1 MTHVSHTFNRWEGK
15 MKLIIAE
22 KKELAEAI
30 VAAIPGDKKYNGNS
44 ITVGDYITCWIYGH
58 ILTHK
63 EPEEI
68 DPSLKKWTLESL
80 PIYFPKWDKKPLPNK
95 IELFNSVKELMHLN
109 QVTEIIHAGDAD
121 SEGQYLVDE
130 LLEYCSNKK
139 PVKRLMVNDNSLGGV
154 QKAFSKIDDN
164 SKYISLGKSAEARAI
179 ADMVVGFSL
188 SRYYS
193 IINNAKLSVGRVQ
206 TPTMA
211 LVVNR
216 DNEIKNHIK
225 EKYYNLHLKINI
237 NNIDIDLKYYTKE
250 KTTDK
255 SIHEEFINKIEN
267 RSSNL
272 VVTKK
277 ESYRATPLPYN
288 LSDLESDAAIL
299 FKYSAK
305 KTMDITQNLR
315 DKYKAITYN
324 RSDCR
329 YLSEEHFKE
338 APELIPVVAQKLN
351 FTATFNFNEKSKCF
365 NDKYVTAHHGIIP
378 TGSGNFDEFSQ
389 EEKNI
394 YKLIAERYFIQFL
407 EKVKV
412 EKTEAR
418 TEIEEVIFKKSST
431 KILELGYTKYFK
443 VLDDEDIENDE
454 EIESKKENDLSK
466 IPAGEYQVEVDQSN
480 FFIEEKETIAK
491 RPYTEATLIKD
502 LNNIAKY
509 VKDPEIREL
518 LKSKDKDKKDV
529 NGSIGTTATIPGI
542 LEGLIEKGFLTR
554 KEEKIVSTELAQE
567 YLKILPESLKTPD
580 STALWWSIQ
589 EKIARGEAKVE
600 DLTLSVLEDVKMIIN
615 SEHKTISSQFSKE
628 KQEKEIIGICPKC
641 GKIIYEGEKNFYC
654 SGYKSGCDFKLWK
667 KIKVFNQKEVT
678 ITKQDAKTLLNKGK
692 ILITGLTNKAG
703 KKYKANFKL
712 EVIDKY
718 VNLSLDSFVN

>member
-1 MTHVSHTFNRWEGK
+1 

-30 VAAIPGDKKYNGNS
+30 VAAIPGEKKYNGSS
-44 ITVGDYITCWIYGH
+44 IIIGDYIACWIYGH

-68 DPSLKKWTLESL
+68 DPSLKKWKLDTL
-80 PIYFPKWDKKPLPNK
+80 PIYFSKWDKKILPYRK
-95 IELFNSVKELMHLN
+95 DLFNTVKDLIHSNEI
-109 QVTEIIHAGDAD
+109 TEIIHAGDAD

-139 PVKRLMVNDNSLGGV
+139 PVKRLMVNDNTLGGV
-154 QKAFSKIDDN
+154 QKAFSKIEDN
-164 SKYISLGKSAEARAI
+164 SKYTALGKSAEARAI
-179 ADMVVGFSL
+179 ADMIVGFSL
-188 SRYYS
+188 SRFYS
-193 IINNAKLSVGRVQ
+193 IINNAKLSIGRVQ

-225 EKYYNLHLKINI
+225 EKYYNLYLKTNI
-237 NNIDIDLKYYTKE
+237 NDIDIDLRYSSKE
-250 KTTDK
+250 RIIDK
-255 SIHEEFINKIEN
+255 SIYEEFINNVGDKI
-267 RSSNL
+267 SNL
-272 VVTKK
+272 LITKK
-277 ESYRATPLPYN
+277 ENYRATPLPYN
-288 LSDLESDAAIL
+288 LSDLESDAATL

-338 APELIPVVAQKLN
+338 APKLIPLVAEKLN
-351 FTATFNFNEKSKCF
+351 FTANFNFNEKSRCF

-378 TGSGNFDEFSQ
+378 TGAGDFEQFSQ

-394 YKLIAERYFIQFL
+394 YKLIAERYLIQFL
-407 EKVKV
+407 EKVKI
-412 EKTEAR
+412 EKTEAKV
-418 TEIEEVIFKKSST
+418 EINEAIFKKSSI
-431 KILELGYTKYFK
+431 KILEPGYTKYFK
-443 VLDDEDIENDE
+443 VLEDDNENDE
-454 EIESKKENDLSK
+454 EIEEKKENNLSK
-466 IPAGEYQVEVDQSN
+466 IPGGEYQIKINDSN
-480 FFIEEKETIAK
+480 FFIEEKETTAK
-491 RPYTEATLIKD
+491 KLYTEATLIKD

-554 KEEKIVSTELAQE
+554 KEEKIISTELAQE

-589 EKIARGEAKVE
+589 EKIARGEAKLE
-600 DLTLSVLEDVKMIIN
+600 DLTLSVLEDVKTIIN
-615 SEHKTISSQFSKE
+615 SEHKTISSEFSTV
-628 KQEKEIIGICPKC
+628 KQEKEVIGVCPKC
-641 GKIIYEGEKNFYC
+641 GEPIYEGEKNFYC
-654 SGYKSGCDFKLWK
+654 NGYKSGCDFKLWK
-667 KIKVFNQKEVT
+667 KIKVFNQKEVI
-678 ITKQDAKTLLNKGK
+678 ITKQDAKTLLNKGT

-712 EVIDKY
+712 EINDKY

>member
-1 MTHVSHTFNRWEGK
+1 

-30 VAAIPGDKKYNGNS
+30 VAAIPGEKKYNGSS
-44 ITVGDYITCWIYGH
+44 IIIGDYVACWIYGH

-68 DPSLKKWTLESL
+68 DPSLKKWKLDTL
-80 PIYFPKWDKKPLPNK
+80 PIYFSKWDKKILPYRK
-95 IELFNSVKELMHLN
+95 DLFNTVKDLIHSNEI
-109 QVTEIIHAGDAD
+109 TEIIHAGDAD

-139 PVKRLMVNDNSLGGV
+139 PVKRLMVNDNTLGGV
-154 QKAFSKIDDN
+154 QKAFSKIEDN
-164 SKYISLGKSAEARAI
+164 SKYTALGKSAEARAI
-179 ADMVVGFSL
+179 ADMIVGFSL
-188 SRYYS
+188 SRFYS

-225 EKYYNLHLKINI
+225 EKYYNLYLKTNM
-237 NNIDIDLKYYTKE
+237 NDIDIDLRYSSKE
-250 KTTDK
+250 RIMDK
-255 SIHEEFINKIEN
+255 FIYEEFINNVGDKT
-267 RSSNL
+267 SNL
-272 VVTKK
+272 LITKK
-277 ESYRATPLPYN
+277 ENYRATPLPYN
-288 LSDLESDAAIL
+288 LSDLESDAATL

-338 APELIPVVAQKLN
+338 APKLIPLVAEKLN
-351 FTATFNFNEKSKCF
+351 FTANFNFNEKSRCF

-378 TGSGNFDEFSQ
+378 TGAGDFEQFSQ

-394 YKLIAERYFIQFL
+394 YKLIAERYLIQFL
-407 EKVKV
+407 EKVKI
-412 EKTEAR
+412 EKTEAKV
-418 TEIEEVIFKKSST
+418 EINEAIFKKSSI
-431 KILELGYTKYFK
+431 KILEPGYTKYFK
-443 VLDDEDIENDE
+443 VLEDDNENDE
-454 EIESKKENDLSK
+454 EIEEKKENNLSK
-466 IPAGEYQVEVDQSN
+466 IPGGEYQIKINNSN
-480 FFIEEKETIAK
+480 FFIEEKETTAK
-491 RPYTEATLIKD
+491 KPYTEATLIKD

-542 LEGLIEKGFLTR
+542 LEGLIEKGFLSR
-554 KEEKIVSTELAQE
+554 KEEKIISTDLANE
-567 YLKILPESLKTPD
+567 YLKILPDSLKTPD

-589 EKIARGEAKVE
+589 EKIARGEAKLE
-600 DLTLSVLEDVKMIIN
+600 DLTLSVLEDVKTIIN
-615 SEHKTISSQFSKE
+615 SEHKTISSEFSTVKH
-628 KQEKEIIGICPKC
+628 EKEVIGVCPKC
-641 GKIIYEGEKNFYC
+641 GEPIYEGEKNFYC
-654 SGYKSGCDFKLWK
+654 NGYKSGCDFKLWK
-667 KIKVFNQKEVT
+667 KIKIFNQKEVT
-678 ITKQDAKTLLNKGK
+678 ITKQDAKTLLNKGT
-692 ILITGLTNKAG
+692 ILITSLTNKAG

-712 EVIDKY
+712 EINDKY

>member
-1 MTHVSHTFNRWEGK
+1 

-30 VAAIPGDKKYNGNS
+30 VAAIPGDKKYNGSS
-44 ITVGDYITCWIYGH
+44 IIIGDYIACWIYGH

-68 DPSLKKWTLESL
+68 DPSLKKWKLDTL
-80 PIYFPKWDKKPLPNK
+80 PIYFSKWDKKILPYRK
-95 IELFNSVKELMHLN
+95 DLFNTVKDLIHSNEI
-109 QVTEIIHAGDAD
+109 TEIIHAGDAD

-139 PVKRLMVNDNSLGGV
+139 PVKRLMVNDNTLGGV
-154 QKAFSKIDDN
+154 QKAFSKIEDN
-164 SKYISLGKSAEARAI
+164 SKYTALGKSAEARAI
-179 ADMVVGFSL
+179 ADMIVGFSL
-188 SRYYS
+188 SRFYS
-193 IINNAKLSVGRVQ
+193 IINNAKLSIGRVQ

-225 EKYYNLHLKINI
+225 EKYYNLYLKTNI
-237 NNIDIDLKYYTKE
+237 NNIDIDLRYSSKE
-250 KTTDK
+250 RIMDK
-255 SIHEEFINKIEN
+255 FIYEEFINNVGDKT
-267 RSSNL
+267 SNL
-272 VVTKK
+272 LITKK
-277 ESYRATPLPYN
+277 ENYRATPLPYN
-288 LSDLESDAAIL
+288 LSDLESDAATL

-329 YLSEEHFKE
+329 YLSDEHFKE
-338 APELIPVVAQKLN
+338 APKLIPLVAEKLN
-351 FTATFNFNEKSKCF
+351 FTATFDFNEKSRCF

-378 TGSGNFDEFSQ
+378 TGAGDFEQFSQ

-394 YKLIAERYFIQFL
+394 YKLIAERYLIQFL
-407 EKVKV
+407 EKVKI
-412 EKTEAR
+412 EKTEAKV
-418 TEIEEVIFKKSST
+418 EINEAIFKKSSI
-431 KILELGYTKYFK
+431 KILEPGYTKYFK
-443 VLDDEDIENDE
+443 VLEDDNENDE
-454 EIESKKENDLSK
+454 EVEEKKENNLSK
-466 IPAGEYQVEVDQSN
+466 IPGGEYQIKINDSN
-480 FFIEEKETIAK
+480 FFIEEKETTAK
-491 RPYTEATLIKD
+491 KPYTEATLIKD

-554 KEEKIVSTELAQE
+554 KEEKIISTELAKE

-589 EKIARGEAKVE
+589 EKIARGEAKLE
-600 DLTLSVLEDVKMIIN
+600 DLTLSVLEDVKTIIN
-615 SEHKTISSQFSKE
+615 SEHKTISSEFSTL
-628 KQEKEIIGICPKC
+628 KQEKEIIGVCPKC
-641 GKIIYEGEKNFYC
+641 GEPIYEGEKNFYC
-654 SGYKSGCDFKLWK
+654 NGYKSGCDFKLWK

-678 ITKQDAKTLLNKGK
+678 ITKQDAKTLLNKGT

-712 EVIDKY
+712 EINDKY
-718 VNLSLDSFVN
+718 VNLSLVSFVN

>member
-1 MTHVSHTFNRWEGK
+1 

-30 VAAIPGDKKYNGNS
+30 VAAIPGDKKYNGSS
-44 ITVGDYITCWIYGH
+44 IIIGDYIACWIYGH

-68 DPSLKKWTLESL
+68 DPSLKKWKLDTL
-80 PIYFPKWDKKPLPNK
+80 PIYFSKWDKKILPYRK
-95 IELFNSVKELMHLN
+95 DLFNTVKDLIHSNEI
-109 QVTEIIHAGDAD
+109 TEIIHAGDAD

-139 PVKRLMVNDNSLGGV
+139 PVKRLMVNDNTLGGV
-154 QKAFSKIDDN
+154 QKAFSKIEDN
-164 SKYISLGKSAEARAI
+164 SKYTALGKSAEARAI
-179 ADMVVGFSL
+179 ADMIVGFSL
-188 SRYYS
+188 SRFYS
-193 IINNAKLSVGRVQ
+193 IINNAKLSIGRVQ

-225 EKYYNLHLKINI
+225 EKYYNLYLKTNI
-237 NNIDIDLKYYTKE
+237 NDIDIDLRYSSKE
-250 KTTDK
+250 RIMDK
-255 SIHEEFINKIEN
+255 FIYEEFINNVGDKT
-267 RSSNL
+267 SNL
-272 VVTKK
+272 LITKK
-277 ESYRATPLPYN
+277 ENYRATPLPYN
-288 LSDLESDAAIL
+288 LSDLESDAATL

-329 YLSEEHFKE
+329 YLSDEHFKE
-338 APELIPVVAQKLN
+338 APKLIPLVAEKLN
-351 FTATFNFNEKSKCF
+351 FTATFDFNEKSRCF

-378 TGSGNFDEFSQ
+378 TGAGDFEQFSQ

-394 YKLIAERYFIQFL
+394 YKLIAERYLIQFL
-407 EKVKV
+407 EKVKI
-412 EKTEAR
+412 EKTEAKV
-418 TEIEEVIFKKSST
+418 EINEAIFKKSSI
-431 KILELGYTKYFK
+431 KILEPGYTKYFK
-443 VLDDEDIENDE
+443 VLEDDNENDE
-454 EIESKKENDLSK
+454 EVEEKKENNLSK
-466 IPAGEYQVEVDQSN
+466 IPGGEYQIKINDSN
-480 FFIEEKETIAK
+480 FFIEEKETTAK
-491 RPYTEATLIKD
+491 KPYTEATLIKD

-509 VKDPEIREL
+509 VKDSEIREL

-554 KEEKIVSTELAQE
+554 KEEKILSTELAQE

-589 EKIARGEAKVE
+589 EKIARGEAKLE
-600 DLTLSVLEDVKMIIN
+600 DLTLSVLEDVKTIIN
-615 SEHKTISSQFSKE
+615 SEHKTISSEFSTV
-628 KQEKEIIGICPKC
+628 KQEKEVIGVCPKC
-641 GKIIYEGEKNFYC
+641 GEPIYEGEKNFYC
-654 SGYKSGCDFKLWK
+654 NGYKSGCDFKLWK
-667 KIKVFNQKEVT
+667 KIKIFNQKEVT
-678 ITKQDAKTLLNKGK
+678 ITKQDAKTLLNKGT

-712 EVIDKY
+712 EINDKY

>member
-1 MTHVSHTFNRWEGK
+1 

-44 ITVGDYITCWIYGH
+44 IIVGDYITCWIYGH
-58 ILTHK
+58 VLAYK

-80 PIYFPKWDKKPLPNK
+80 PIYFSKWDKKPLPQK
-95 IELFNSVKELMHLN
+95 IELFNTVKELIHSN
-109 QVTEIIHAGDAD
+109 QVTEIIHAGDGD

-130 LLEYCSNKK
+130 VLEYCSNKK
-139 PVKRLMVNDNSLGGV
+139 PVKRLIINDNTLGGV
-154 QKAFSKIDDN
+154 KKAFSKIDDN
-164 SKYISLGKSAEARAI
+164 SKYIPIGKSAEARAI
-179 ADMVVGFSL
+179 ADMIVGFSL
-188 SRYYS
+188 SRFYS
-193 IINNAKLSVGRVQ
+193 ILNNAKLSIGRVQ

-225 EKYYNLHLKINI
+225 EKYYNLQLKTNV
-237 NNIDIDLKYYTKE
+237 NTLDIDLKYYAKE
-250 KTTDK
+250 RVTDK
-255 SIHEEFINKIEN
+255 SIYEELINKIGDKV
-267 RSSNL
+267 SKL
-272 VVTKK
+272 TVTKK
-277 ESYRATPLPYN
+277 ENYKATPLPYN
-288 LSDLESDAAIL
+288 LSDLESDAATL

-305 KTMDITQNLR
+305 KTMDITQSLR

-338 APELIPVVAQKLN
+338 APNLIPIVAQKLN
-351 FTATFNFNEKSKCF
+351 FVANFNFTEKSNCF

-378 TGSGNFDEFSQ
+378 TESGNFEEFS
-389 EEKNI
+389 EDEKNI

-407 EKVKV
+407 EKIKV
-412 EKTEAR
+412 EKTEAK
-418 TEIEEVIFKKSST
+418 TEIEENIFKKSST
-431 KILELGYTKYFK
+431 KILEPGYTKYFK
-443 VLDDEDIENDE
+443 VLDNEDEKEE
-454 EIESKKENDLSK
+454 EIEEKIENSLSE
-466 IPAGEYQVEVDQSN
+466 IPAGEYQIEVSQTN
-480 FFIEEKETIAK
+480 FFIEEKETVAK
-491 RPYTEATLIKD
+491 KPYTEATLIRD

-509 VKDPEIREL
+509 VIDPEIREL

-554 KEEKIVSTELAQE
+554 KEEKIVSTELAKE
-567 YLKILPESLKTPD
+567 YLKILPDSLKTPD

-589 EKIARGEAKVE
+589 EKIARGEARIE
-600 DLTLSVLEDVKMIIN
+600 DLTLSVLEDVKAIIN

-628 KQEKEIIGICPKC
+628 KQEKEVIGICPKC
-641 GKIIYEGEKNFYC
+641 GEIIYEGEKNFYC
-654 SGYKSGCDFKLWK
+654 SGYKTGCDFKLWK
-667 KIKVFNQKEVT
+667 KIKVFNQKEVP
-678 ITKQDAKTLLNKGK
+678 ITKQEAKTLLNKGT
-692 ILITGLTNKAG
+692 ILITGLTNKTG

-712 EVIDKY
+712 EVSDKY

>member
-1 MTHVSHTFNRWEGK
+1 

-30 VAAIPGDKKYNGNS
+30 VAAIPGEKKYNGSS
-44 ITVGDYITCWIYGH
+44 IIIGDYIACWIYGH

-68 DPSLKKWTLESL
+68 DPSLKKWKLDTL
-80 PIYFPKWDKKPLPNK
+80 PIYFSKWDKKILPYRK
-95 IELFNSVKELMHLN
+95 DLFNTVKDLIHSNEI
-109 QVTEIIHAGDAD
+109 TEIIHAGDAD

-139 PVKRLMVNDNSLGGV
+139 PVKRLMVNDNTLGGV
-154 QKAFSKIDDN
+154 QKAFSKIEDN
-164 SKYISLGKSAEARAI
+164 SKYTALGKSAEARAI
-179 ADMVVGFSL
+179 ADMIVGFSL
-188 SRYYS
+188 SRFYS
-193 IINNAKLSVGRVQ
+193 IINNAKLSIGRVQ

-225 EKYYNLHLKINI
+225 EKYYNLYLKTNI
-237 NNIDIDLKYYTKE
+237 NDIDIDLRYSSKE
-250 KTTDK
+250 RIMDK
-255 SIHEEFINKIEN
+255 SIYEEFINNVGDKT
-267 RSSNL
+267 SNL
-272 VVTKK
+272 LITKK
-277 ESYRATPLPYN
+277 ENYRATPLPYN
-288 LSDLESDAAIL
+288 LSDLESDAATL

-329 YLSEEHFKE
+329 YLSDEHFKE
-338 APELIPVVAQKLN
+338 APKLIPLVAEKLN
-351 FTATFNFNEKSKCF
+351 FTATFDFNEKSRCF

-378 TGSGNFDEFSQ
+378 TGAGDFEQFSQ

-394 YKLIAERYFIQFL
+394 YKLIAERYLIQFL
-407 EKVKV
+407 EKVKI
-412 EKTEAR
+412 EKTEAKV
-418 TEIEEVIFKKSST
+418 EINEAIFKKSSI
-431 KILELGYTKYFK
+431 KILEPGYTKYFK
-443 VLDDEDIENDE
+443 VLEDDNENDE
-454 EIESKKENDLSK
+454 EVEEKKENNLSK
-466 IPAGEYQVEVDQSN
+466 IPGGEYQIKINDSN
-480 FFIEEKETIAK
+480 FFIEEKETTAK
-491 RPYTEATLIKD
+491 KPYTEATLIKD

-554 KEEKIVSTELAQE
+554 KEEKIISTELAKE

-589 EKIARGEAKVE
+589 EKIARGEAKLE
-600 DLTLSVLEDVKMIIN
+600 DLTLSVLEDVKTIIN
-615 SEHKTISSQFSKE
+615 SEHKTISSEFSTL
-628 KQEKEIIGICPKC
+628 KQEKEIIGVCPKC
-641 GKIIYEGEKNFYC
+641 GEPIYEGEKNFYC
-654 SGYKSGCDFKLWK
+654 NGYKSGCDFKLWK

-678 ITKQDAKTLLNKGK
+678 ITKQDAKTLLNKGT

-712 EVIDKY
+712 EINDKY

>member
-1 MTHVSHTFNRWEGK
+1 

-44 ITVGDYITCWIYGH
+44 IIVGDYITCWIYGH
-58 ILTHK
+58 VLAYK

-68 DPSLKKWTLESL
+68 DLSLKRWTLESL
-80 PIYFPKWDKKPLPNK
+80 PIYFSKWDKKPLPQK
-95 IELFNSVKELMHLN
+95 IELFNTVKELIHSN
-109 QVTEIIHAGDAD
+109 QVTEIIHAGDGD

-130 LLEYCSNKK
+130 VLEYCSNKK
-139 PVKRLMVNDNSLGGV
+139 PVKRLIINDNTLGGV
-154 QKAFSKIDDN
+154 KKAFSKIDDN
-164 SKYISLGKSAEARAI
+164 SKYIPIGKSAKARAI
-179 ADMVVGFSL
+179 ADMIVGFSL
-188 SRYYS
+188 SRFYS
-193 IINNAKLSVGRVQ
+193 ILNNAKLSIGRVQ

-225 EKYYNLHLKINI
+225 EKYYNLHLKTNI

-267 RSSNL
+267 RTSNL

-277 ESYRATPLPYN
+277 QSYRAIPLPYN
-288 LSDLESDAAIL
+288 LSDLESDAATL

-305 KTMDITQNLR
+305 KTMDITQSLR
-315 DKYKAITYN
+315 DKHKAITYN

-338 APELIPVVAQKLN
+338 ASKLIPIVAQKLK
-351 FTATFNFNEKSKCF
+351 FIATFNFTEKSRCF

-378 TGSGNFDEFSQ
+378 TGDGNFEDFSQ

-418 TEIEEVIFKKSST
+418 TEIGEVIFKKGST
-431 KILELGYTKYFK
+431 KILEPGYTKYFK
-443 VLDDEDIENDE
+443 VLDDEDNENEE

-466 IPAGEYQVEVDQSN
+466 IPAGEYQIEVGQSN
-480 FFIEEKETIAK
+480 FFIEEKETVAK
-491 RPYTEATLIKD
+491 KPYTEATLIKD

-554 KEEKIVSTELAQE
+554 KEEKIVSTELAKE

-580 STALWWSIQ
+580 VTALWWSIQ

-600 DLTLSVLEDVKMIIN
+600 DLTLSVLEDVKSIIN
-615 SEHKTISSQFSKE
+615 SEHKTISSEFSRQ
-628 KQEKEIIGICPKC
+628 KQEKEVIGKCPKC
-641 GKIIYEGEKNFYC
+641 GNPIYEGEKNFYC
-654 SGYKSGCDFKLWK
+654 SGYKTGCDFKLWK
-667 KIKVFNQKEVT
+667 KVKVFNQKEVT

-712 EVIDKY
+712 EVSDKY

>member
-1 MTHVSHTFNRWEGK
+1 

-30 VAAIPGDKKYNGNS
+30 VAAIPGEKKYNGSS
-44 ITVGDYITCWIYGH
+44 IIIGDYIACWIYGH

-68 DPSLKKWTLESL
+68 DPSLKKWKLDTL
-80 PIYFPKWDKKPLPNK
+80 PIYFSKWDKKILPYRK
-95 IELFNSVKELMHLN
+95 DLFNTVKDLIHSNEI
-109 QVTEIIHAGDAD
+109 TEIIHAGDAD

-139 PVKRLMVNDNSLGGV
+139 PVKRLMVNDNTLGGV
-154 QKAFSKIDDN
+154 QKAFSKIEDN
-164 SKYISLGKSAEARAI
+164 SKYTALGKSAEARAI
-179 ADMVVGFSL
+179 ADMIVGFSL
-188 SRYYS
+188 SRFYS

-225 EKYYNLHLKINI
+225 EKYYNLYLKTNI
-237 NNIDIDLKYYTKE
+237 NNIDIDLRYSSKE
-250 KTTDK
+250 RIMDK
-255 SIHEEFINKIEN
+255 FIYEEFINNVGDKT
-267 RSSNL
+267 SNL
-272 VVTKK
+272 LITKK
-277 ESYRATPLPYN
+277 ENYRTTPLPYN
-288 LSDLESDAAIL
+288 LSDLESDAATL

-329 YLSEEHFKE
+329 YLSDEHFKE
-338 APELIPVVAQKLN
+338 APKLIPLVAEKLN
-351 FTATFNFNEKSKCF
+351 FTATFDFNEKSRCF

-378 TGSGNFDEFSQ
+378 TGAGDFEQFSQ

-394 YKLIAERYFIQFL
+394 YKLIAERYLIQFL
-407 EKVKV
+407 EKVKI
-412 EKTEAR
+412 EKTEAKV
-418 TEIEEVIFKKSST
+418 EINEAIFKKSSI
-431 KILELGYTKYFK
+431 KILEPGYTKYFK
-443 VLDDEDIENDE
+443 VLEDDNENDE
-454 EIESKKENDLSK
+454 EVEEKKENNLSK
-466 IPAGEYQVEVDQSN
+466 IPGGEYQIKINDSN
-480 FFIEEKETIAK
+480 FFIEEKETTAK
-491 RPYTEATLIKD
+491 KPYTEATLIKD

-518 LKSKDKDKKDV
+518 LKSKDKDKDKKDV

-554 KEEKIVSTELAQE
+554 KEEKIISTELAKE

-589 EKIARGEAKVE
+589 EKIARGEAKLE
-600 DLTLSVLEDVKMIIN
+600 DLTLSVLEDVKTIIN
-615 SEHKTISSQFSKE
+615 SEHKTISSEFSTL
-628 KQEKEIIGICPKC
+628 KQEKEIIGVCPKC
-641 GKIIYEGEKNFYC
+641 GEPIYEGEKNFYC
-654 SGYKSGCDFKLWK
+654 NGYKSGCDFKLWK

-678 ITKQDAKTLLNKGK
+678 ITKQDAKTLLNKGT

-712 EVIDKY
+712 EINDKY

>member
-1 MTHVSHTFNRWEGK
+1 

-30 VAAIPGDKKYNGNS
+30 VAAIPGDKKYNGSS
-44 ITVGDYITCWIYGH
+44 IIIGDYIACWIYGH

-68 DPSLKKWTLESL
+68 DPSLKKWKLDTL
-80 PIYFPKWDKKPLPNK
+80 PIYFSKWDKKILSYRK
-95 IELFNSVKELMHLN
+95 DLFNTVKDLIHSNEI
-109 QVTEIIHAGDAD
+109 TEIIHAGDAD

-139 PVKRLMVNDNSLGGV
+139 PVKRLMVNDNTLGGV
-154 QKAFSKIDDN
+154 QKAFSKIEDN
-164 SKYISLGKSAEARAI
+164 SKYTALGKSAEARAI
-179 ADMVVGFSL
+179 ADMIVGFSL
-188 SRYYS
+188 SRFYS
-193 IINNAKLSVGRVQ
+193 IINNAKLSIGRVQ

-225 EKYYNLHLKINI
+225 EKYYNLYLKTNI
-237 NNIDIDLKYYTKE
+237 NDIDIDLRYSSKE
-250 KTTDK
+250 RIMDK
-255 SIHEEFINKIEN
+255 FIYEEFINNVGDKT
-267 RSSNL
+267 SNL
-272 VVTKK
+272 LITKK
-277 ESYRATPLPYN
+277 ENYRATPLPYN
-288 LSDLESDAAIL
+288 LSDLESDAATL

-338 APELIPVVAQKLN
+338 APKLIPLVAEKLN
-351 FTATFNFNEKSKCF
+351 FTATFDFNEKSRCF

-378 TGSGNFDEFSQ
+378 TGAGDFEQFSQ

-394 YKLIAERYFIQFL
+394 YKLIAERYLIQFL
-407 EKVKV
+407 EKVKI
-412 EKTEAR
+412 EKTEAKV
-418 TEIEEVIFKKSST
+418 EINEAIFKKSSI
-431 KILELGYTKYFK
+431 KILEPGYTKYFK
-443 VLDDEDIENDE
+443 VLEDDNENDE
-454 EIESKKENDLSK
+454 EIEEKKENNLSK
-466 IPAGEYQVEVDQSN
+466 ISGGEYQIKINDSN
-480 FFIEEKETIAK
+480 FFIEEKETTAK
-491 RPYTEATLIKD
+491 KPYTEATLIKD

-542 LEGLIEKGFLTR
+542 LEGLIEKGFLSR
-554 KEEKIVSTELAQE
+554 KEEKIISTDLANE
-567 YLKILPESLKTPD
+567 YLKILPDSLKTPD

-589 EKIARGEAKVE
+589 EKIARGEAKLE
-600 DLTLSVLEDVKMIIN
+600 DLTLSVLEDVKTIIN
-615 SEHKTISSQFSKE
+615 SEHKTISSEFSTL
-628 KQEKEIIGICPKC
+628 KQEKEIIGVCPKC
-641 GKIIYEGEKNFYC
+641 GEPIYEGEKNFYC
-654 SGYKSGCDFKLWK
+654 NGYKSGCDFKLWK

-678 ITKQDAKTLLNKGK
+678 ITKQDAKTLLNKGT

-712 EVIDKY
+712 EINDKY

>member
-1 MTHVSHTFNRWEGK
+1 

-30 VAAIPGDKKYNGNS
+30 VAAIPGEKKYNGSS
-44 ITVGDYITCWIYGH
+44 IIIGDYIACWIYGH

-68 DPSLKKWTLESL
+68 DPSLKKWKLDTL
-80 PIYFPKWDKKPLPNK
+80 PIYFSKWDKKILPYRK
-95 IELFNSVKELMHLN
+95 DLFNTVKDLIHSNEI
-109 QVTEIIHAGDAD
+109 TEIIHAGDAD

-139 PVKRLMVNDNSLGGV
+139 PVKRLMVNDNTLGGV
-154 QKAFSKIDDN
+154 QKAFSKIEDN
-164 SKYISLGKSAEARAI
+164 SKYTALGKSAEARAI
-179 ADMVVGFSL
+179 ADMIVGFSL
-188 SRYYS
+188 SRFYS
-193 IINNAKLSVGRVQ
+193 IINNAKLSIGRVQ

-216 DNEIKNHIK
+216 DKEIKNHIK
-225 EKYYNLHLKINI
+225 EKYYNLYLKTNI
-237 NNIDIDLKYYTKE
+237 NDIDIDLRYSSKE
-250 KTTDK
+250 RIMDK
-255 SIHEEFINKIEN
+255 SIYEEFINNVGDKT
-267 RSSNL
+267 SNL
-272 VVTKK
+272 LITKK
-277 ESYRATPLPYN
+277 ENYRATPLPYN
-288 LSDLESDAAIL
+288 LSDLESDAATL

-338 APELIPVVAQKLN
+338 APKLIPLVAEKLN
-351 FTATFNFNEKSKCF
+351 FTATFDFNEKSRCF

-378 TGSGNFDEFSQ
+378 TGAGDFEQFSQ

-394 YKLIAERYFIQFL
+394 YKLIAERYLIQFL
-407 EKVKV
+407 EKVKI
-412 EKTEAR
+412 EKTEAKV
-418 TEIEEVIFKKSST
+418 EINEAIFKKSSI
-431 KILELGYTKYFK
+431 KILEPGYTKYFK
-443 VLDDEDIENDE
+443 VLEDDNENDE
-454 EIESKKENDLSK
+454 EIEEKKENNLSK
-466 IPAGEYQVEVDQSN
+466 IPGGEYQIKINDSN
-480 FFIEEKETIAK
+480 FFIEEKETTAK
-491 RPYTEATLIKD
+491 KPYTEATLIKD

-554 KEEKIVSTELAQE
+554 KEEKILSTELAQE

-589 EKIARGEAKVE
+589 EKIARGEAKLE
-600 DLTLSVLEDVKMIIN
+600 DLTLSVLEDVKTIIN
-615 SEHKTISSQFSKE
+615 SEHKTISSEFSTV
-628 KQEKEIIGICPKC
+628 KQEKEVIGVCPKC
-641 GKIIYEGEKNFYC
+641 GEPIYEGEKNFYC
-654 SGYKSGCDFKLWK
+654 NGYKSGCDFKLWK
-667 KIKVFNQKEVT
+667 KIKVFNQKEVI
-678 ITKQDAKTLLNKGK
+678 ITKQDAKTLLNKGT

-712 EVIDKY
+712 EINDKY

>member
-1 MTHVSHTFNRWEGK
+1 

-44 ITVGDYITCWIYGH
+44 IIVGDYITCWIYGH
-58 ILTHK
+58 VLAYK

-80 PIYFPKWDKKPLPNK
+80 PIYFSKWDKKPLPQK
-95 IELFNSVKELMHLN
+95 IELFNTVKELIHSN
-109 QVTEIIHAGDAD
+109 QVTEIIHAGDGD

-130 LLEYCSNKK
+130 VLEYCSNKK
-139 PVKRLMVNDNSLGGV
+139 PVKRLIINDNTLGGV
-154 QKAFSKIDDN
+154 KKAFSKIDDN
-164 SKYISLGKSAEARAI
+164 SNYIPLGKSAEARAI
-179 ADMVVGFSL
+179 ADMIVGFSL

-225 EKYYNLHLKINI
+225 EKYYNLQLKTNV
-237 NNIDIDLKYYTKE
+237 NNLDIDLKYYAKE
-250 KTTDK
+250 RVTDK
-255 SIHEEFINKIEN
+255 SIYEELINKIGDKV
-267 RSSNL
+267 SKL
-272 VVTKK
+272 TVTKK
-277 ESYRATPLPYN
+277 ENYKATPLPYN
-288 LSDLESDAAIL
+288 LSDLESDAATL

-305 KTMDITQNLR
+305 KTMDITQSLR

-338 APELIPVVAQKLN
+338 APNLIPIVAQKLN
-351 FTATFNFNEKSKCF
+351 FVANFNFTEKSNCF

-378 TGSGNFDEFSQ
+378 TESGNFEEFS
-389 EEKNI
+389 EDEKNI

-407 EKVKV
+407 EKIKV
-412 EKTEAR
+412 EKTEAK
-418 TEIEEVIFKKSST
+418 TEIEENIFKKSST
-431 KILELGYTKYFK
+431 KILEPGYTKYFK
-443 VLDDEDIENDE
+443 VLDNEDEKEE
-454 EIESKKENDLSK
+454 EIEEKIENSLSE
-466 IPAGEYQVEVDQSN
+466 IPAGEYQIEVSQTN
-480 FFIEEKETIAK
+480 FFIEEKETVAK
-491 RPYTEATLIKD
+491 KPYTEATLIRD

-509 VKDPEIREL
+509 VIDPEIREL

-554 KEEKIVSTELAQE
+554 KEEKIVSTELAKE
-567 YLKILPESLKTPD
+567 YLKILPDSLKTPD

-589 EKIARGEAKVE
+589 EKIARGEARIE
-600 DLTLSVLEDVKMIIN
+600 DLTLSVLEDVKAIIN

-628 KQEKEIIGICPKC
+628 KQEKEVIGICPKC
-641 GKIIYEGEKNFYC
+641 GEIIYEGEKNFYC
-654 SGYKSGCDFKLWK
+654 SGYKTGCDFKLWK
-667 KIKVFNQKEVT
+667 KIKVFNQKEVP
-678 ITKQDAKTLLNKGK
+678 ITKQEAKTLLNKGT
-692 ILITGLTNKAG
+692 ILITGLTNKTG

-712 EVIDKY
+712 EVSDKY

>member
-1 MTHVSHTFNRWEGK
+1 

-44 ITVGDYITCWIYGH
+44 IIVGDYITCWIYGH
-58 ILTHK
+58 VLAYK

-80 PIYFPKWDKKPLPNK
+80 PIYFSKWDKKPLPQK
-95 IELFNSVKELMHLN
+95 IELFNTVKELIHSN
-109 QVTEIIHAGDAD
+109 QVTEIIHAGDGD

-130 LLEYCSNKK
+130 VLEYCSNKK
-139 PVKRLMVNDNSLGGV
+139 PVKRLIINDNTLGGV
-154 QKAFSKIDDN
+154 KKAFSKIDDN
-164 SKYISLGKSAEARAI
+164 SKYIPIGKSAEARAI
-179 ADMVVGFSL
+179 ADMIVGFSL
-188 SRYYS
+188 SRFYS
-193 IINNAKLSVGRVQ
+193 ILNNAKLSIGRVQ

-225 EKYYNLHLKINI
+225 EKYYNLQLKTNV
-237 NNIDIDLKYYTKE
+237 NNLDIDLKYYAKE
-250 KTTDK
+250 RVTDK
-255 SIHEEFINKIEN
+255 SIYEELINKIGDKV
-267 RSSNL
+267 SKL
-272 VVTKK
+272 TVTKK
-277 ESYRATPLPYN
+277 ENYKATPLPYN
-288 LSDLESDAAIL
+288 LSDLESDAATL

-305 KTMDITQNLR
+305 KTMDITQSLR

-338 APELIPVVAQKLN
+338 APNLIPIVAQKLN
-351 FTATFNFNEKSKCF
+351 FVANFNFTEKSNCF

-378 TGSGNFDEFSQ
+378 TESGNFEEFS
-389 EEKNI
+389 EDEKNI

-407 EKVKV
+407 EKIKV
-412 EKTEAR
+412 EKTEAK
-418 TEIEEVIFKKSST
+418 TEIEENIFKKSST
-431 KILELGYTKYFK
+431 KILEPGYTKYFK
-443 VLDDEDIENDE
+443 VLDNEDEKEE
-454 EIESKKENDLSK
+454 EIEEKIENSLSE
-466 IPAGEYQVEVDQSN
+466 IPAGEYQIEVSQTN
-480 FFIEEKETIAK
+480 FFIEEKETVAK
-491 RPYTEATLIKD
+491 KPYTEATLIRD

-509 VKDPEIREL
+509 VIDPEIREL

-554 KEEKIVSTELAQE
+554 KEEKIVSTELAKE
-567 YLKILPESLKTPD
+567 YLKILPDSLKTPD

-589 EKIARGEAKVE
+589 EKIARGEAKIE
-600 DLTLSVLEDVKMIIN
+600 DLTLSVLEDVKTIIN
-615 SEHKTISSQFSKE
+615 SEYKTISSEFSRQ
-628 KQEKEIIGICPKC
+628 KQEKETIGVCPKC
-641 GKIIYEGEKNFYC
+641 GSPIYEGEKNFYC
-654 SGYKSGCDFKLWK
+654 SGYKTGCDFKLWK

-712 EVIDKY
+712 EVSDKY
-718 VNLSLDSFVN
+718 VNLSLDSFVK

>member
-1 MTHVSHTFNRWEGK
+1 

-30 VAAIPGDKKYNGNS
+30 VAAIPGEKKYNGSS
-44 ITVGDYITCWIYGH
+44 IIIGDYIACWIYGH

-68 DPSLKKWTLESL
+68 DPSLKKWKLDTL
-80 PIYFPKWDKKPLPNK
+80 PIYFSKWDKKILPYRK
-95 IELFNSVKELMHLN
+95 DLFNTVKDLIHSNEI
-109 QVTEIIHAGDAD
+109 TEIIHAGDAD

-139 PVKRLMVNDNSLGGV
+139 PVKRLMVNDNTLGGV
-154 QKAFSKIDDN
+154 QKAFSKIEDN
-164 SKYISLGKSAEARAI
+164 SKYTALGKSAEARAI
-179 ADMVVGFSL
+179 ADMIVGFSL
-188 SRYYS
+188 SRFYS

-206 TPTMA
+206 TPTIA

-225 EKYYNLHLKINI
+225 EKYYNLYLKTNI
-237 NNIDIDLKYYTKE
+237 NDIDIDLRYSSKE
-250 KTTDK
+250 RIMDK
-255 SIHEEFINKIEN
+255 FIYEEFINNVGDKT
-267 RSSNL
+267 SNL
-272 VVTKK
+272 LITKK
-277 ESYRATPLPYN
+277 ENYRATPLPYN
-288 LSDLESDAAIL
+288 LSDLESDAATL

-329 YLSEEHFKE
+329 YLSDEHFKE
-338 APELIPVVAQKLN
+338 APKLIPLVAEKLN
-351 FTATFNFNEKSKCF
+351 FTATFDFNEKSRCF

-378 TGSGNFDEFSQ
+378 TGAGDFEQFSQ

-394 YKLIAERYFIQFL
+394 YKLIAERYLIQFL
-407 EKVKV
+407 EKVKI
-412 EKTEAR
+412 EKTEAKV
-418 TEIEEVIFKKSST
+418 EINEAIFKKSSI
-431 KILELGYTKYFK
+431 KILEPGYTKYFK
-443 VLDDEDIENDE
+443 VLEDDNENDE
-454 EIESKKENDLSK
+454 EVEEKKENNLSK
-466 IPAGEYQVEVDQSN
+466 IPGGEYQIKINDSN
-480 FFIEEKETIAK
+480 FFIEEKETTAK
-491 RPYTEATLIKD
+491 KPYTEATLIKD

-554 KEEKIVSTELAQE
+554 KEEKIISTELAKE

-589 EKIARGEAKVE
+589 EKIARGEAKLE
-600 DLTLSVLEDVKMIIN
+600 DLTLSVLEDVKTIIN
-615 SEHKTISSQFSKE
+615 SEHKTISSEFSTL
-628 KQEKEIIGICPKC
+628 KQEKEIIGVCPKC
-641 GKIIYEGEKNFYC
+641 GEPIYEGEKNFYC
-654 SGYKSGCDFKLWK
+654 NGYKSGCDFKLWK

-678 ITKQDAKTLLNKGK
+678 ITKQDAKTLLNKGT

-712 EVIDKY
+712 EINDKY

>member
-1 MTHVSHTFNRWEGK
+1 

-30 VAAIPGDKKYNGNS
+30 VAAIPGDKKSNGNS

-58 ILTHK
+58 VLAYK

-80 PIYFPKWDKKPLPNK
+80 PIYFSKWDKKPLPQK
-95 IELFNSVKELMHLN
+95 MELFNTVKELMHSN
-109 QVTEIIHAGDAD
+109 QVTEIIHAGDGD
-121 SEGQYLVDE
+121 SEGQYPVDE
-130 LLEYCSNKK
+130 VLEYCSNNK
-139 PVKRLMVNDNSLGGV
+139 PVKRLIINDNTLGGV
-154 QKAFSKIDDN
+154 KKAFSKIDDN
-164 SKYISLGKSAEARAI
+164 SKYIPIGKSAEARAI
-179 ADMVVGFSL
+179 ADMIVGFSL
-188 SRYYS
+188 SRFYS
-193 IINNAKLSVGRVQ
+193 ILNNAKLSIGRVQ

-225 EKYYNLHLKINI
+225 EKYYNLQLKTNV
-237 NNIDIDLKYYTKE
+237 NNLDIDLKYYAKE
-250 KTTDK
+250 RVTDK
-255 SIHEEFINKIEN
+255 SIYEELINKIGDKV
-267 RSSNL
+267 SKL
-272 VVTKK
+272 TVTKK
-277 ESYRATPLPYN
+277 ENYKATPFPYN
-288 LSDLESDAAIL
+288 LSDLESDAATL

-305 KTMDITQNLR
+305 KTMDITQSLR
-315 DKYKAITYN
+315 DKHKAITYN
-324 RSDCR
+324 RSNSS
-329 YLSEEHFKE
+329 YLTEEHFKE
-338 APELIPVVAQKLN
+338 APKIIPVVAQKLN
-351 FTATFNFNEKSKCF
+351 FIATFNFSQKTKCF
-365 NDKYVTAHHGIIP
+365 NDKYSVPHHGIIP
-378 TGSGNFDEFSQ
+378 TGAGNFEDFSK

-412 EKTEAR
+412 EKTEAKV
-418 TEIEEVIFKKSST
+418 EIEENIFKKSST
-431 KILELGYTKYFK
+431 KILEPGYTKYFK
-443 VLDDEDIENDE
+443 VLDDGDNENEE
-454 EIESKKENDLSK
+454 EIEGKIENSLSE
-466 IPAGEYQVEVDQSN
+466 IPAGEYQIEVSQTN
-480 FFIEEKETIAK
+480 FFIEEKETVPK
-491 RPYTEATLIKD
+491 KPYTEATLIKD

-518 LKSKDKDKKDV
+518 LKNKDKDKKDV
-529 NGSIGTTATIPGI
+529 NGSIGTVATIPGI
-542 LEGLIEKGFLTR
+542 LEGLIEKGFLAR
-554 KEEKIVSTELAQE
+554 KEEKIVSTELAKE

-600 DLTLSVLEDVKMIIN
+600 DLTLSVLEDVKSIIN
-615 SEHKTISSQFSKE
+615 SEHKTISSEFSRQ
-628 KQEKEIIGICPKC
+628 KQEKEVIGKCPKC
-641 GKIIYEGEKNFYC
+641 GNPIYEGEKNFYC
-654 SGYKSGCDFKLWK
+654 SGYKAGCDFKLWK
-667 KIKVFNQKEVT
+667 KVKVFNQKEVT

-712 EVIDKY
+712 EVSDKY

>member
-1 MTHVSHTFNRWEGK
+1 

-30 VAAIPGDKKYNGNS
+30 VAAIPGDKKYKGNS

-63 EPEEI
+63 EPEEVN
-68 DPSLKKWTLESL
+68 PSLKKWTLESL
-80 PIYFPKWDKKPLPNK
+80 PIYFPKWDKKPLSNK
-95 IELFNSVKELMHLN
+95 IELFNTVKELICLN

-130 LLEYCSNKK
+130 VLEYCSNKK
-139 PVKRLMVNDNSLGGV
+139 PVKRLMVNDNTLGGV
-154 QKAFSKIDDN
+154 QKAFSKIEDN

-179 ADMVVGFSL
+179 ADMIVGFSL

-225 EKYYNLHLKINI
+225 EKYYNLHLKTNI

-267 RSSNL
+267 RTSNL

-288 LSDLESDAAIL
+288 LSDLESDAATL

-305 KTMDITQNLR
+305 KTMDITQSLR
-315 DKYKAITYN
+315 DKHKAITYN

-351 FTATFNFNEKSKCF
+351 FTVTFNFNEKSKCF

-412 EKTEAR
+412 EKTEAK
-418 TEIEEVIFKKSST
+418 TEIEEIIFKKSSI
-431 KILELGYTKYFK
+431 KILEPGYTKYFK
-443 VLDDEDIENDE
+443 VLDDEDNENEE
-454 EIESKKENDLSK
+454 EIDNKKENDLSK
-466 IPAGEYQVEVDQSN
+466 IPAGEYQIEVSQSN
-480 FFIEEKETIAK
+480 FFIEEKETVAK
-491 RPYTEATLIKD
+491 KPYTEATLIKD

-554 KEEKIVSTELAQE
+554 KEEKIVSTELAKE

-580 STALWWSIQ
+580 VTALWWSIQ

-600 DLTLSVLEDVKMIIN
+600 DLTLSVLEDVKSIIN
-615 SEHKTISSQFSKE
+615 SEHKTISSEFSRQ
-628 KQEKEIIGICPKC
+628 KQEKEVIGKCPKC
-641 GKIIYEGEKNFYC
+641 GNPIYEGEKNFYC
-654 SGYKSGCDFKLWK
+654 SGYKAGCDFKLWK
-667 KIKVFNQKEVT
+667 KIKVFKQKEVT

-712 EVIDKY
+712 EVNDKY
-718 VNLSLDSFVN
+718 VNLSLDSFLK

>member
-1 MTHVSHTFNRWEGK
+1 

-30 VAAIPGDKKYNGNS
+30 VAAIPGEKKYNGSS
-44 ITVGDYITCWIYGH
+44 IIIGDYIACWIYGH

-68 DPSLKKWTLESL
+68 DPSLKKWKLDTL
-80 PIYFPKWDKKPLPNK
+80 PIYFSKWDKKILPYRK
-95 IELFNSVKELMHLN
+95 DLFNTVKDLIHSNEI
-109 QVTEIIHAGDAD
+109 TEIIHAGDAD

-139 PVKRLMVNDNSLGGV
+139 PVKRLMVNDNTLGGV
-154 QKAFSKIDDN
+154 QKAFSKIEDN
-164 SKYISLGKSAEARAI
+164 SKYTALGKSAEARAI
-179 ADMVVGFSL
+179 ADMIVGFSL
-188 SRYYS
+188 SRFYS
-193 IINNAKLSVGRVQ
+193 IINNAKLSIGRVQ

-225 EKYYNLHLKINI
+225 EKYYNLYLKTNI
-237 NNIDIDLKYYTKE
+237 NDIDIDLRYSSKE
-250 KTTDK
+250 RTIDK
-255 SIHEEFINKIEN
+255 SIYEEFINNVGDKT
-267 RSSNL
+267 SNL
-272 VVTKK
+272 LITKK
-277 ESYRATPLPYN
+277 ENYRATPLPYN
-288 LSDLESDAAIL
+288 LSDLESDAATL

-329 YLSEEHFKE
+329 YLSDEHFKE
-338 APELIPVVAQKLN
+338 APKLIPLVAEKLN
-351 FTATFNFNEKSKCF
+351 FTATFDFNEKSRCF

-378 TGSGNFDEFSQ
+378 TGAGDFEQFSQ

-394 YKLIAERYFIQFL
+394 YKLIAERYLIQFL
-407 EKVKV
+407 EKVKI
-412 EKTEAR
+412 EKTEAKV
-418 TEIEEVIFKKSST
+418 EINEAIFKKSSI
-431 KILELGYTKYFK
+431 KILEPGYTKYFK
-443 VLDDEDIENDE
+443 VLEDDNENDE
-454 EIESKKENDLSK
+454 EVEEKKENNLSK
-466 IPAGEYQVEVDQSN
+466 IPGGEYQIKINDSN
-480 FFIEEKETIAK
+480 FFIEEKETTAK
-491 RPYTEATLIKD
+491 KPYTEATLIKD

-554 KEEKIVSTELAQE
+554 KEEKIISTELAKE

-589 EKIARGEAKVE
+589 EKIARGEAKLE
-600 DLTLSVLEDVKMIIN
+600 DLTLSVLEDVKTIIN
-615 SEHKTISSQFSKE
+615 SEHKTISSEFSTL
-628 KQEKEIIGICPKC
+628 KQEKEIIGVCPKC
-641 GKIIYEGEKNFYC
+641 GEPIYEGEKNFYC
-654 SGYKSGCDFKLWK
+654 NGYKSGCDFKLWK

-678 ITKQDAKTLLNKGK
+678 ITKQDAKTLLNKGT

-712 EVIDKY
+712 EINDKY

>member
-1 MTHVSHTFNRWEGK
+1 

-30 VAAIPGDKKYNGNS
+30 VAAIPGEKKYNGSS
-44 ITVGDYITCWIYGH
+44 IIIGDYIACWIYGH

-68 DPSLKKWTLESL
+68 DPSLKKWKLDTL
-80 PIYFPKWDKKPLPNK
+80 PIYFSKWDKKILPYRK
-95 IELFNSVKELMHLN
+95 DLFNTVKDLIHSNEI
-109 QVTEIIHAGDAD
+109 TEIIHAGDAD

-139 PVKRLMVNDNSLGGV
+139 PVKRLMVNDNTLGGV
-154 QKAFSKIDDN
+154 QKAFSKIEDN
-164 SKYISLGKSAEARAI
+164 SKYTALGKSAEARAI
-179 ADMVVGFSL
+179 ADMIVGFSL
-188 SRYYS
+188 SRFYS
-193 IINNAKLSVGRVQ
+193 IINNAKLSIGRVQ

-225 EKYYNLHLKINI
+225 EKYYNLYLKTNI
-237 NNIDIDLKYYTKE
+237 NDIDIDLRYSSKE
-250 KTTDK
+250 RIMDK
-255 SIHEEFINKIEN
+255 SIYEEFINNVGDKT
-267 RSSNL
+267 SNL
-272 VVTKK
+272 LITKK
-277 ESYRATPLPYN
+277 ENYRATPLPYN
-288 LSDLESDAAIL
+288 LSDLESDAATL

-338 APELIPVVAQKLN
+338 APKLIPLVAEKLN
-351 FTATFNFNEKSKCF
+351 FTATFDFNEKSRCF

-378 TGSGNFDEFSQ
+378 TGAGDFEQFSQ

-394 YKLIAERYFIQFL
+394 YKLIAERYLIQFL
-407 EKVKV
+407 EKVKI
-412 EKTEAR
+412 EKTEVKV
-418 TEIEEVIFKKSST
+418 EINEAIFKKSSI
-431 KILELGYTKYFK
+431 KILEPGYTKYFK
-443 VLDDEDIENDE
+443 VLEDDNENDE
-454 EIESKKENDLSK
+454 EIEEKKENNLSK
-466 IPAGEYQVEVDQSN
+466 IPGGEYQIKINDSN
-480 FFIEEKETIAK
+480 FFIEEKETTAK
-491 RPYTEATLIKD
+491 KPYTEATLIKD

-554 KEEKIVSTELAQE
+554 KEEKIISTELAKE

-589 EKIARGEAKVE
+589 EKIARGEAKLE
-600 DLTLSVLEDVKMIIN
+600 DLTLSVLEDVKTIIN
-615 SEHKTISSQFSKE
+615 SEHKTISSEFSTL
-628 KQEKEIIGICPKC
+628 KQEKEIIGVCPKC
-641 GKIIYEGEKNFYC
+641 GEPIYEGEKNFYC
-654 SGYKSGCDFKLWK
+654 NGYKSGCDFKLWK

-678 ITKQDAKTLLNKGK
+678 ITKQDAKTLLNKGT

-712 EVIDKY
+712 EINDKY

>member
-1 MTHVSHTFNRWEGK
+1 LINSFSINN
-15 MKLIIAE
+15 IIAE

-95 IELFNSVKELMHLN
+95 IELFNSVKELMHSN

-139 PVKRLMVNDNSLGGV
+139 PVKRLMVNDNTLGGV

-179 ADMVVGFSL
+179 ADMIVGFSL

-225 EKYYNLHLKINI
+225 EKYYNLYLKTNI
-237 NNIDIDLKYYTKE
+237 NDIDIDLRYSNKE
-250 KTTDK
+250 RTIDK
-255 SIHEEFINKIEN
+255 SIYEEFINNVGDKT
-267 RSSNL
+267 SNL

-277 ESYRATPLPYN
+277 ENYRATPLPYN
-288 LSDLESDAAIL
+288 LSDLESDAATL

-338 APELIPVVAQKLN
+338 APKLIPLVAEKLN
-351 FTATFNFNEKSKCF
+351 FTATFDFNEKSRCF

-378 TGSGNFDEFSQ
+378 TGAGDFEQFSQ

-394 YKLIAERYFIQFL
+394 YKLIAERYLIQFL
-407 EKVKV
+407 EKVKI
-412 EKTEAR
+412 EKTEAKV
-418 TEIEEVIFKKSST
+418 EINEAIFKKSSI
-431 KILELGYTKYFK
+431 KILEPGYTKYFK
-443 VLDDEDIENDE
+443 VLEDDNENDE
-454 EIESKKENDLSK
+454 EIEENNLSK
-466 IPAGEYQVEVDQSN
+466 IPGGEYQIKINNSN
-480 FFIEEKETIAK
+480 FFIEEKETTAK
-491 RPYTEATLIKD
+491 KPYTEATLIKD

-589 EKIARGEAKVE
+589 EKIAIGEAKLE
-600 DLTLSVLEDVKMIIN
+600 DLTLSVLEDVKTIIN
-615 SEHKTISSQFSKE
+615 SEHKTISSEFSTV
-628 KQEKEIIGICPKC
+628 KQEKEVIGVCPKC
-641 GKIIYEGEKNFYC
+641 GKLIYEGEKNFYC
-654 SGYKSGCDFKLWK
+654 NGYKSGCDFKLWK
-667 KIKVFNQKEVT
+667 KIKIFNQKEVK
-678 ITKQDAKTLLNKGK
+678 ITKQDAKTLLNKGT

-712 EVIDKY
+712 EINDKY

>member
-1 MTHVSHTFNRWEGK
+1 

-30 VAAIPGDKKYNGNS
+30 VAAIPGEKKYNGSS
-44 ITVGDYITCWIYGH
+44 IIIGDYIACWIYGH

-68 DPSLKKWTLESL
+68 DPSLKKWKLDTL
-80 PIYFPKWDKKPLPNK
+80 PIYFSKWDKKILPYRK
-95 IELFNSVKELMHLN
+95 DLFNTVKDLIHSNEI
-109 QVTEIIHAGDAD
+109 TEIIHAGDAD

-139 PVKRLMVNDNSLGGV
+139 PVKRLMVNDNTLGGV
-154 QKAFSKIDDN
+154 QKAFSKIEDN
-164 SKYISLGKSAEARAI
+164 SKYTALGKSAEARAI
-179 ADMVVGFSL
+179 ADMIVGFSL
-188 SRYYS
+188 SRFYS

-225 EKYYNLHLKINI
+225 EKYYNLYLKTNI
-237 NNIDIDLKYYTKE
+237 NDIDIDLRYSSKE
-250 KTTDK
+250 RIIDK
-255 SIHEEFINKIEN
+255 SIYEEFINNVGDKT
-267 RSSNL
+267 SNL
-272 VVTKK
+272 LITKK
-277 ESYRATPLPYN
+277 ENYRATPLPYN
-288 LSDLESDAAIL
+288 LSDLESDAATL

-329 YLSEEHFKE
+329 YLSDEHFKE
-338 APELIPVVAQKLN
+338 APKLIPLVAEKLN
-351 FTATFNFNEKSKCF
+351 FTATFDFNEKSRCF

-378 TGSGNFDEFSQ
+378 TGAGDFEQFSQ

-394 YKLIAERYFIQFL
+394 YKLIAERYLIQFL
-407 EKVKV
+407 EKVKI
-412 EKTEAR
+412 EKTEAKV
-418 TEIEEVIFKKSST
+418 EINEAIFKKSSI
-431 KILELGYTKYFK
+431 KILEPGYTKYFK
-443 VLDDEDIENDE
+443 VLEDDNENDE
-454 EIESKKENDLSK
+454 EVEEKKENNLSK
-466 IPAGEYQVEVDQSN
+466 IPGGEYQIKINDSN
-480 FFIEEKETIAK
+480 FFIEEKETTAK
-491 RPYTEATLIKD
+491 KPYTEATLIKD

-554 KEEKIVSTELAQE
+554 KEEKIISTELAKE

-589 EKIARGEAKVE
+589 EKIARGEAKLE
-600 DLTLSVLEDVKMIIN
+600 DLTLSVLEDVKTIIN
-615 SEHKTISSQFSKE
+615 SEHKTISSEFSTL
-628 KQEKEIIGICPKC
+628 KQEKEIIGVCPKC
-641 GKIIYEGEKNFYC
+641 GEPIYEGEKNFYC
-654 SGYKSGCDFKLWK
+654 NGYKSGCDFKLWK

-678 ITKQDAKTLLNKGK
+678 ITKQDAKTLLNKGT

-712 EVIDKY
+712 EINDKY

>member
-1 MTHVSHTFNRWEGK
+1 

-30 VAAIPGDKKYNGNS
+30 VAAIPGDKKYKGNS

-58 ILTHK
+58 ILVHK

-95 IELFNSVKELMHLN
+95 IELFNSVKELMHSN

-130 LLEYCSNKK
+130 VLEYCSNKK
-139 PVKRLMVNDNSLGGV
+139 PVKRLMVNDNTLGGV
-154 QKAFSKIDDN
+154 QKAFSKIEDN

-179 ADMVVGFSL
+179 ADMIVGFSL

-225 EKYYNLHLKINI
+225 EKYYNLHLKTNI
-237 NNIDIDLKYYTKE
+237 NNIDIDLKYYIKE

-267 RSSNL
+267 RTSNL

-288 LSDLESDAAIL
+288 LSDLESDAATL

-305 KTMDITQNLR
+305 KTMDITQSLR
-315 DKYKAITYN
+315 DKHKAITYN

-338 APELIPVVAQKLN
+338 ASKLIPIVAQKLN
-351 FTATFNFNEKSKCF
+351 FIATFNFTEKSRCF

-378 TGSGNFDEFSQ
+378 TGDGNFEDFSQ

-418 TEIEEVIFKKSST
+418 TEIEEVIFKKGST
-431 KILELGYTKYFK
+431 KILEPGYTKYFK
-443 VLDDEDIENDE
+443 VLDDEDNENEEEIDGKIEN
-454 EIESKKENDLSK
+454 NLSK
-466 IPAGEYQVEVDQSN
+466 IPVGEYQIEVGQPN
-480 FFIEEKETIAK
+480 FFIEEKETMAK
-491 RPYTEATLIKD
+491 KPYTEATLIKD

-509 VKDPEIREL
+509 VKDPEIKKL
-518 LKSKDKDKKDV
+518 LKSKDKDRKDA
-529 NGSIGTTATIPGI
+529 NGSIGTVATIPGI
-542 LEGLIEKGFLTR
+542 LEGLIEKGFLSR
-554 KEEKIVSTELAQE
+554 KEEKIVSTELAKE

-589 EKIARGEAKVE
+589 EKIARGEAKIE
-600 DLTLSVLEDVKMIIN
+600 DLTLSVLEDVKAIIN

-628 KQEKEIIGICPKC
+628 KQEKEVIGICPKC
-641 GKIIYEGEKNFYC
+641 GEIIYEGEKNFYC
-654 SGYKSGCDFKLWK
+654 SGYKTGCDFKLWK
-667 KIKVFNQKEVT
+667 KIKVFNQKEVP
-678 ITKQDAKTLLNKGK
+678 ITKQEAKTLLNKGT
-692 ILITGLTNKAG
+692 ILITGLTNKTG

-712 EVIDKY
+712 EVSDKY

>member
-1 MTHVSHTFNRWEGK
+1 

-30 VAAIPGDKKYNGNS
+30 VAAIPGEKKYNGSS
-44 ITVGDYITCWIYGH
+44 IIIGDYIACWIYGH

-68 DPSLKKWTLESL
+68 DPSLKKWKLDTL
-80 PIYFPKWDKKPLPNK
+80 PIYFSKWDKKILPYRK
-95 IELFNSVKELMHLN
+95 DLFNTVKDLIHSNEI
-109 QVTEIIHAGDAD
+109 TEIIHAGDAD

-139 PVKRLMVNDNSLGGV
+139 PVKRLMVNDNTLGGV
-154 QKAFSKIDDN
+154 QKAFSKIEDN
-164 SKYISLGKSAEARAI
+164 SKYTALGKSAEARAI
-179 ADMVVGFSL
+179 ADMIVGFSL
-188 SRYYS
+188 SRFYS
-193 IINNAKLSVGRVQ
+193 IINNAKLSIGRVQ

-225 EKYYNLHLKINI
+225 EKYYNLYLKTNI
-237 NNIDIDLKYYTKE
+237 NDIDIDLRYSSKE
-250 KTTDK
+250 RIMDK
-255 SIHEEFINKIEN
+255 SIYEEFINNVGDKT
-267 RSSNL
+267 SNL
-272 VVTKK
+272 LITKK
-277 ESYRATPLPYN
+277 ENYRATPLPYN

-338 APELIPVVAQKLN
+338 APKLIPLVAEKLN
-351 FTATFNFNEKSKCF
+351 FTATFDFNEKSRCF

-378 TGSGNFDEFSQ
+378 TGAGDFEQFSQ

-394 YKLIAERYFIQFL
+394 YKLIAERYLIQFL
-407 EKVKV
+407 EKVKI
-412 EKTEAR
+412 EKTEAKV
-418 TEIEEVIFKKSST
+418 EINEAIFKKSSI
-431 KILELGYTKYFK
+431 KILEPGYTKYFK
-443 VLDDEDIENDE
+443 VLEDDNENDE
-454 EIESKKENDLSK
+454 EVEEKKENNLSK
-466 IPAGEYQVEVDQSN
+466 IPGGEYQIKINDSN
-480 FFIEEKETIAK
+480 FFIEEKETTAK
-491 RPYTEATLIKD
+491 KPYTEATLIKD

-554 KEEKIVSTELAQE
+554 KEEKIISTELAKE

-589 EKIARGEAKVE
+589 EKIARGEAKLE
-600 DLTLSVLEDVKMIIN
+600 DLTLSVLEDVKTIIN
-615 SEHKTISSQFSKE
+615 SEHKTISSEFSTL
-628 KQEKEIIGICPKC
+628 KQEKEIIGVCPKC
-641 GKIIYEGEKNFYC
+641 GEPIYEGEKNFYC
-654 SGYKSGCDFKLWK
+654 NGYKSGCDFKLWK

-678 ITKQDAKTLLNKGK
+678 ITKQDAKTLLNKGT

-712 EVIDKY
+712 EINDKY

>member
-1 MTHVSHTFNRWEGK
+1 

-30 VAAIPGDKKYNGNS
+30 VAAIPGEKKYNGSS
-44 ITVGDYITCWIYGH
+44 IIIGDYIACWIYGH

-68 DPSLKKWTLESL
+68 DPSLKKWKLDTL
-80 PIYFPKWDKKPLPNK
+80 PIYFSKWDKKILPYRK
-95 IELFNSVKELMHLN
+95 DLFNTVKNLIHSNEI
-109 QVTEIIHAGDAD
+109 TEIIHAGDAD

-139 PVKRLMVNDNSLGGV
+139 PVKRLMVNDNTLGGV
-154 QKAFSKIDDN
+154 QKAFSKIEDN
-164 SKYISLGKSAEARAI
+164 SKYTALGKSAEARAI
-179 ADMVVGFSL
+179 ADMIVGFSL
-188 SRYYS
+188 SRFYS
-193 IINNAKLSVGRVQ
+193 IINNAKLSIGRVQ

-225 EKYYNLHLKINI
+225 EKYYNLYLKTNI
-237 NNIDIDLKYYTKE
+237 NDIDIDLRYSSKE
-250 KTTDK
+250 RIIDK
-255 SIHEEFINKIEN
+255 SIYEEFINNVGDKT
-267 RSSNL
+267 SNL
-272 VVTKK
+272 LITKK
-277 ESYRATPLPYN
+277 ENYRATPLPYN

-338 APELIPVVAQKLN
+338 APKLIPLVAEKLN
-351 FTATFNFNEKSKCF
+351 FTATFDFNEKSRCF

-378 TGSGNFDEFSQ
+378 TGAGDFEQFSQ

-394 YKLIAERYFIQFL
+394 YKLIAERYLIQFL
-407 EKVKV
+407 EKVKI
-412 EKTEAR
+412 EKTEAKV
-418 TEIEEVIFKKSST
+418 EINEAIFKKSSI
-431 KILELGYTKYFK
+431 KILEPGYTKYFK
-443 VLDDEDIENDE
+443 ILEDDNENDE
-454 EIESKKENDLSK
+454 EIEEKKENNLSK
-466 IPAGEYQVEVDQSN
+466 IPGGEYQIKINDSN
-480 FFIEEKETIAK
+480 FFIEEKETTAK
-491 RPYTEATLIKD
+491 KPYTEATLIKD

-554 KEEKIVSTELAQE
+554 KEEKIISTELAKE

-589 EKIARGEAKVE
+589 EKIARGEAKLE
-600 DLTLSVLEDVKMIIN
+600 DLTLSVLEDVKTIIN
-615 SEHKTISSQFSKE
+615 SEHKTISSEFSTL
-628 KQEKEIIGICPKC
+628 KQEKEIIGVCPKC
-641 GKIIYEGEKNFYC
+641 GEPIYEGEKNFYC
-654 SGYKSGCDFKLWK
+654 NGYKSGCDFKLWK

-678 ITKQDAKTLLNKGK
+678 ITKQDAKTLLNKGT

-712 EVIDKY
+712 EINDKY

>member
-1 MTHVSHTFNRWEGK
+1 

-30 VAAIPGDKKYNGNS
+30 VAAIPGDKKYNGSS
-44 ITVGDYITCWIYGH
+44 IIIGDYIACWIYGH

-68 DPSLKKWTLESL
+68 DPSLKKWKLDTL
-80 PIYFPKWDKKPLPNK
+80 PIYFSKWDKKILPYRK
-95 IELFNSVKELMHLN
+95 DLFNTVKDLIHSNEI
-109 QVTEIIHAGDAD
+109 TEIIHAGDAD

-139 PVKRLMVNDNSLGGV
+139 PVKRLMVNDNTLGGV
-154 QKAFSKIDDN
+154 QKAFSKIEDN
-164 SKYISLGKSAEARAI
+164 SKYTALGKSAEARAI
-179 ADMVVGFSL
+179 ADMIVGFSL
-188 SRYYS
+188 SRFYS
-193 IINNAKLSVGRVQ
+193 IINNAKLSIGRVQ

-225 EKYYNLHLKINI
+225 EKYYNLYLKTNI
-237 NNIDIDLKYYTKE
+237 NDIDIDLRYSSKE
-250 KTTDK
+250 RIMDK
-255 SIHEEFINKIEN
+255 SIYEEFINNVGDKT
-267 RSSNL
+267 SNL
-272 VVTKK
+272 LITKK
-277 ESYRATPLPYN
+277 ENYRATPLPYN
-288 LSDLESDAAIL
+288 LSDLESDAATL

-329 YLSEEHFKE
+329 YLSDEHFKE
-338 APELIPVVAQKLN
+338 APKLIPLVAEKLN
-351 FTATFNFNEKSKCF
+351 FTATFDFNEKSRCF

-378 TGSGNFDEFSQ
+378 TGAGDFEQFSQ

-394 YKLIAERYFIQFL
+394 YKLIAERYLIQFL
-407 EKVKV
+407 EKVKI
-412 EKTEAR
+412 EKTEAKV
-418 TEIEEVIFKKSST
+418 EINEAIFKKSSI
-431 KILELGYTKYFK
+431 KILEPGYTKYFK
-443 VLDDEDIENDE
+443 VLEDDNENDE
-454 EIESKKENDLSK
+454 EIEEKKENNLSK
-466 IPAGEYQVEVDQSN
+466 IPGGEYQIKINDSN
-480 FFIEEKETIAK
+480 FFIEEKETTAK
-491 RPYTEATLIKD
+491 KPYTEATLIKD

-554 KEEKIVSTELAQE
+554 KEEKIISTELAKE

-589 EKIARGEAKVE
+589 EKIARGEAKLE
-600 DLTLSVLEDVKMIIN
+600 DLTLSVLEDVKTIIN
-615 SEHKTISSQFSKE
+615 SEHKTISSEFSTL
-628 KQEKEIIGICPKC
+628 KQEKEIIGVCPKC
-641 GKIIYEGEKNFYC
+641 GEPIYEGEKNFYC
-654 SGYKSGCDFKLWK
+654 NGYKSGCDFKLWK

-678 ITKQDAKTLLNKGK
+678 ITKQDAKTLLNKGT

-712 EVIDKY
+712 EINDKY

>member
-1 MTHVSHTFNRWEGK
+1 

-30 VAAIPGDKKYNGNS
+30 VAAIPGDKKYNGSS
-44 ITVGDYITCWIYGH
+44 IIIGDYIACWIYGH

-68 DPSLKKWTLESL
+68 DPSLKKWKLDTL
-80 PIYFPKWDKKPLPNK
+80 PIYFSKWDKKILPYRK
-95 IELFNSVKELMHLN
+95 DLFNTVKDLIHSNEI
-109 QVTEIIHAGDAD
+109 TEIIHAGDAD

-139 PVKRLMVNDNSLGGV
+139 PVKRLMVNDNTLGGV
-154 QKAFSKIDDN
+154 QKAFSKIEDN
-164 SKYISLGKSAEARAI
+164 SKYTALGKSAEARAI
-179 ADMVVGFSL
+179 ADMIVGFSL
-188 SRYYS
+188 SRFYS
-193 IINNAKLSVGRVQ
+193 IINNAKLSIGRVQ

-225 EKYYNLHLKINI
+225 EKYYNLYLKTNI
-237 NNIDIDLKYYTKE
+237 NDIDIDLRYSSKE
-250 KTTDK
+250 RIMDK
-255 SIHEEFINKIEN
+255 FIYEEFINNVGDKT
-267 RSSNL
+267 SNL
-272 VVTKK
+272 LITKK
-277 ESYRATPLPYN
+277 ENYRATPLPYN

-299 FKYSAK
+299 FKYSSK

-338 APELIPVVAQKLN
+338 APKLIPLVAEKLN
-351 FTATFNFNEKSKCF
+351 FTATFDFNEKSRCF

-378 TGSGNFDEFSQ
+378 TGAGDFEQFSQ

-394 YKLIAERYFIQFL
+394 YKLIAERYLIQFL
-407 EKVKV
+407 EKVKI
-412 EKTEAR
+412 EKTEAKV
-418 TEIEEVIFKKSST
+418 EINEAIFKKSSI
-431 KILELGYTKYFK
+431 KILEPGYTKYFK
-443 VLDDEDIENDE
+443 VLEDDNENDE
-454 EIESKKENDLSK
+454 EVEEKKENNLSK
-466 IPAGEYQVEVDQSN
+466 IPGGEYQIKINDSN
-480 FFIEEKETIAK
+480 FFIEEKETTAK
-491 RPYTEATLIKD
+491 KPYTEATLIKD

-509 VKDPEIREL
+509 VKDPKIREL
-518 LKSKDKDKKDV
+518 LKNKDKDKKDV

-554 KEEKIVSTELAQE
+554 KEEKIISTELAKE

-589 EKIARGEAKVE
+589 EKIARGEAKLE
-600 DLTLSVLEDVKMIIN
+600 DLTLSVLEDVKTIIN
-615 SEHKTISSQFSKE
+615 SEHKTISSEFSTL
-628 KQEKEIIGICPKC
+628 KQEKEIIGVCPKC
-641 GKIIYEGEKNFYC
+641 GEPIYEGEKNFYC
-654 SGYKSGCDFKLWK
+654 NGYKSGCDFKLWK

-678 ITKQDAKTLLNKGK
+678 ITKQDAKTLLNKGT
-692 ILITGLTNKAG
+692 ILITGLTTKAG

-712 EVIDKY
+712 EINDKY

>member
-1 MTHVSHTFNRWEGK
+1 

-63 EPEEI
+63 EPEEV

-80 PIYFPKWDKKPLPNK
+80 PIYFPKWDKKPLSNK
-95 IELFNSVKELMHLN
+95 IELFNTVKELICSN

-130 LLEYCSNKK
+130 VLEYCSNKK
-139 PVKRLMVNDNSLGGV
+139 PVKRLMVNDNTLGGV
-154 QKAFSKIDDN
+154 QKAFSKIEDN

-179 ADMVVGFSL
+179 ADMIVGFSL

-225 EKYYNLHLKINI
+225 EKYYNLHLKTNI

-255 SIHEEFINKIEN
+255 SIHEKFINKIEN
-267 RSSNL
+267 RTSNL

-288 LSDLESDAAIL
+288 LSDLESDAATL

-305 KTMDITQNLR
+305 KTMDITQSLR
-315 DKYKAITYN
+315 DKHKAITYN

-338 APELIPVVAQKLN
+338 ASKLIPIVAQKLN
-351 FTATFNFNEKSKCF
+351 FIATFNFTEKSKCF

-378 TGSGNFDEFSQ
+378 TGDGNFEDFSQ

-418 TEIEEVIFKKSST
+418 TEIEEVIFKKGST
-431 KILELGYTKYFK
+431 KILEPGYTKYFK

-454 EIESKKENDLSK
+454 EIESKKEDDLCK
-466 IPAGEYQVEVDQSN
+466 ILAGEYQIEVGQSN
-480 FFIEEKETIAK
+480 FFIEEKETVAK

-554 KEEKIVSTELAQE
+554 KEEKIVSTELAKE

-580 STALWWSIQ
+580 VTALWWSIQ

-600 DLTLSVLEDVKMIIN
+600 DLTLSVLEDVKSIIN
-615 SEHKTISSQFSKE
+615 SEHKTISSEFSRQ
-628 KQEKEIIGICPKC
+628 KQEKEVIGKCPKC
-641 GKIIYEGEKNFYC
+641 GNPIYEGEKNFYC
-654 SGYKSGCDFKLWK
+654 SGYKAGCDFKLWK

-712 EVIDKY
+712 EVSDKY

>member
-1 MTHVSHTFNRWEGK
+1 

-30 VAAIPGDKKYNGNS
+30 VAAIPGDKKSNGNS

-58 ILTHK
+58 VLAYK

-80 PIYFPKWDKKPLPNK
+80 PIYFSKWDKKPLPQK
-95 IELFNSVKELMHLN
+95 MELFNTVKELMHSN
-109 QVTEIIHAGDAD
+109 QVTEIIHAGDGD

-130 LLEYCSNKK
+130 VLEYCSNNK
-139 PVKRLMVNDNSLGGV
+139 PVKRLIINDNTLGGV
-154 QKAFSKIDDN
+154 KKAFSKIDDN
-164 SKYISLGKSAEARAI
+164 SKYIPIGKSAEARAI
-179 ADMVVGFSL
+179 ADMIVGFSL
-188 SRYYS
+188 SRFYS
-193 IINNAKLSVGRVQ
+193 ILNNAKLSIGRVQ

-225 EKYYNLHLKINI
+225 EKYYNLQLKTNV
-237 NNIDIDLKYYTKE
+237 NNLDIDLKYYAKE
-250 KTTDK
+250 RVTDK
-255 SIHEEFINKIEN
+255 SIYEELINKIGDKV
-267 RSSNL
+267 SKL
-272 VVTKK
+272 TVTKK
-277 ESYRATPLPYN
+277 ENYKATPFPYN
-288 LSDLESDAAIL
+288 LSDLESDAATL

-305 KTMDITQNLR
+305 KTMDITQSLR
-315 DKYKAITYN
+315 DKHKAITYN
-324 RSDCR
+324 RSNSS
-329 YLSEEHFKE
+329 YLTEEHFKE
-338 APELIPVVAQKLN
+338 APKIIPIVAQKLN
-351 FTATFNFNEKSKCF
+351 FIATFNFSQKTKCF
-365 NDKYVTAHHGIIP
+365 NDKYSVPHHGIIP
-378 TGSGNFDEFSQ
+378 TGAGNFEDFSK

-412 EKTEAR
+412 EKTEAKV
-418 TEIEEVIFKKSST
+418 EIEENIFKKSST
-431 KILELGYTKYFK
+431 KILEPGYTKYFK
-443 VLDDEDIENDE
+443 VLDDGDNENEE
-454 EIESKKENDLSK
+454 EIEGKIENSLSE
-466 IPAGEYQVEVDQSN
+466 IPAGEYQIEVSQTN
-480 FFIEEKETIAK
+480 FFIEEKETAPK
-491 RPYTEATLIKD
+491 KPYTEATLIKD

-518 LKSKDKDKKDV
+518 LKNKDKDKKDV
-529 NGSIGTTATIPGI
+529 NGSIGTVATIPGI
-542 LEGLIEKGFLTR
+542 LEGLIEKGFLAR
-554 KEEKIVSTELAQE
+554 KEEKIVSTELAKE

-600 DLTLSVLEDVKMIIN
+600 DLTLSVLEDVKGIIN
-615 SEHKTISSQFSKE
+615 SEHKTISSEFSRQ
-628 KQEKEIIGICPKC
+628 KQEKEVIGKCPKC
-641 GKIIYEGEKNFYC
+641 GNPIYEGEKNFYC
-654 SGYKSGCDFKLWK
+654 SGYKAGCDFKLWK

-712 EVIDKY
+712 EVSDKY

>member
-1 MTHVSHTFNRWEGK
+1 

-30 VAAIPGDKKYNGNS
+30 VAAIPGEKKYNGSS
-44 ITVGDYITCWIYGH
+44 IIIGDYIACWIYGH

-68 DPSLKKWTLESL
+68 DPSLKKWKLDTL
-80 PIYFPKWDKKPLPNK
+80 PIYFSKWDKKILPYRK
-95 IELFNSVKELMHLN
+95 DLFNTVKDLIHSNEI
-109 QVTEIIHAGDAD
+109 TEIIHAGDAD

-139 PVKRLMVNDNSLGGV
+139 PVKRLMVNDNTLGGV
-154 QKAFSKIDDN
+154 QKAFSKIEDN
-164 SKYISLGKSAEARAI
+164 SKYTALGKSAEARAI
-179 ADMVVGFSL
+179 ADMIVGFSL
-188 SRYYS
+188 SRFYS
-193 IINNAKLSVGRVQ
+193 IINNAKLSIGRVQ

-225 EKYYNLHLKINI
+225 EKYYNLYLKTNI
-237 NNIDIDLKYYTKE
+237 NDIDIDLRYSSKE
-250 KTTDK
+250 RIMDK
-255 SIHEEFINKIEN
+255 SIYEDFINNVGDKT
-267 RSSNL
+267 SNL
-272 VVTKK
+272 LITKK
-277 ESYRATPLPYN
+277 ENYRATPLPYN
-288 LSDLESDAAIL
+288 LSDLESDAATL

-338 APELIPVVAQKLN
+338 APKLIPLVAEKLN
-351 FTATFNFNEKSKCF
+351 FTATFDFNEKSRCF

-378 TGSGNFDEFSQ
+378 TGAGDFEQFSQ

-394 YKLIAERYFIQFL
+394 YKLIAERYLIQFL
-407 EKVKV
+407 EKVKI
-412 EKTEAR
+412 EKTEAKV
-418 TEIEEVIFKKSST
+418 EINEAIFKKSSI
-431 KILELGYTKYFK
+431 KILEPGYTKYFK
-443 VLDDEDIENDE
+443 VLEDDNENDE
-454 EIESKKENDLSK
+454 EIEEKKENNLSK
-466 IPAGEYQVEVDQSN
+466 IPGGEYQIKINDSN
-480 FFIEEKETIAK
+480 FFIEEKETTAK
-491 RPYTEATLIKD
+491 KPYTEATLIKD

-554 KEEKIVSTELAQE
+554 KEEKIISTELAKE

-589 EKIARGEAKVE
+589 EKIARGEAKLE
-600 DLTLSVLEDVKMIIN
+600 DLTLSVLEDVKTIIN
-615 SEHKTISSQFSKE
+615 SEHKTISSEFSTL
-628 KQEKEIIGICPKC
+628 KQEKEIIGVCPKC
-641 GKIIYEGEKNFYC
+641 GEPIYEGEKNFYC
-654 SGYKSGCDFKLWK
+654 NGYKSGCDFKLWK
-667 KIKVFNQKEVT
+667 KIKVFNQKEVI
-678 ITKQDAKTLLNKGK
+678 ITKQDAKTLLNKGT

-712 EVIDKY
+712 EINDKY

>member
-1 MTHVSHTFNRWEGK
+1 

-30 VAAIPGDKKYNGNS
+30 VAAIPGEKKYNGSS
-44 ITVGDYITCWIYGH
+44 IIIGDYIACWIYGH

-68 DPSLKKWTLESL
+68 DPSLKKWKLDTL
-80 PIYFPKWDKKPLPNK
+80 PIYFSKWDKKILPYRK
-95 IELFNSVKELMHLN
+95 DLFNTVKDLIHSNEI
-109 QVTEIIHAGDAD
+109 TEIIHAGDAD

-139 PVKRLMVNDNSLGGV
+139 PVKRLMVNDNTLGGV
-154 QKAFSKIDDN
+154 QKAFSKIEDN
-164 SKYISLGKSAEARAI
+164 SKYTALGKSAEARAI
-179 ADMVVGFSL
+179 ADMIVGFSL
-188 SRYYS
+188 SRFYS
-193 IINNAKLSVGRVQ
+193 IINNAKLSIGRVQ

-225 EKYYNLHLKINI
+225 EKYYNLYLKTNI
-237 NNIDIDLKYYTKE
+237 NDIDIDLRYSSKE
-250 KTTDK
+250 RIMDK
-255 SIHEEFINKIEN
+255 SIYEEFINNVGDKT
-267 RSSNL
+267 SNL
-272 VVTKK
+272 LITKK
-277 ESYRATPLPYN
+277 ENYRATPLPYN
-288 LSDLESDAAIL
+288 LSDLESDAATL

-338 APELIPVVAQKLN
+338 APKLIPLVAEKLN
-351 FTATFNFNEKSKCF
+351 FTATFDFNEKSRCF

-378 TGSGNFDEFSQ
+378 TGAGDFEQFSQ

-394 YKLIAERYFIQFL
+394 YKLIAERYLIQFL
-407 EKVKV
+407 EKVKI
-412 EKTEAR
+412 EKTEAKV
-418 TEIEEVIFKKSST
+418 EINEAIFKKSSI
-431 KILELGYTKYFK
+431 KILEPGYTKYFK
-443 VLDDEDIENDE
+443 VLEDDNENDE
-454 EIESKKENDLSK
+454 EIEEKKENNLSK
-466 IPAGEYQVEVDQSN
+466 IPGGEYQIKINNSN
-480 FFIEEKETIAK
+480 FFIEEKETTAK
-491 RPYTEATLIKD
+491 KPYTEATLIKD

-509 VKDPEIREL
+509 VKDSEIREL

-554 KEEKIVSTELAQE
+554 KEEKILSTELAQE

-589 EKIARGEAKVE
+589 EKIARGEAKLE
-600 DLTLSVLEDVKMIIN
+600 DLTLSVLEDVKTIIN
-615 SEHKTISSQFSKE
+615 SEHKTISSEFSTV
-628 KQEKEIIGICPKC
+628 KQEKEVIGVCPKC
-641 GKIIYEGEKNFYC
+641 GEPIYEGEKNFYC
-654 SGYKSGCDFKLWK
+654 NGYKSGCDFKLWK
-667 KIKVFNQKEVT
+667 KIKIFNQKEVT
-678 ITKQDAKTLLNKGK
+678 ITKQDAKTLLNKGT

-712 EVIDKY
+712 EINDKY

>member
-1 MTHVSHTFNRWEGK
+1 

-30 VAAIPGDKKYNGNS
+30 VAAIPGEKKYNGSS
-44 ITVGDYITCWIYGH
+44 IIIGDYIACWIYGH

-68 DPSLKKWTLESL
+68 DPSLKKWKLDTL
-80 PIYFPKWDKKPLPNK
+80 PIYFSKWDKKILPYRK
-95 IELFNSVKELMHLN
+95 DLFNTVKDLIHSNEI
-109 QVTEIIHAGDAD
+109 TEIIHAGDAD

-139 PVKRLMVNDNSLGGV
+139 PVKRLMVNDNTLGGV
-154 QKAFSKIDDN
+154 QKAFSKIEDN
-164 SKYISLGKSAEARAI
+164 SKYTALGKSAEARAI
-179 ADMVVGFSL
+179 ADMIVGFSL
-188 SRYYS
+188 SRFYS
-193 IINNAKLSVGRVQ
+193 IINNAKLSIGRVQ

-225 EKYYNLHLKINI
+225 EKYYNLYLKTNI
-237 NNIDIDLKYYTKE
+237 NNIDIDLRYSSKE
-250 KTTDK
+250 RIMDK
-255 SIHEEFINKIEN
+255 FIYEEFINNVGDKT
-267 RSSNL
+267 SNL
-272 VVTKK
+272 LITKK
-277 ESYRATPLPYN
+277 ENYRTTPLPYN
-288 LSDLESDAAIL
+288 LSDLESDAATL

-329 YLSEEHFKE
+329 YLSDEHFKE
-338 APELIPVVAQKLN
+338 APKLIPLVAEKLN
-351 FTATFNFNEKSKCF
+351 FTATFDFNEKSRCF

-378 TGSGNFDEFSQ
+378 TGAGDFEQFSQ

-394 YKLIAERYFIQFL
+394 YKLIAERYLIQFL
-407 EKVKV
+407 EKVKI
-412 EKTEAR
+412 EKTEAKV
-418 TEIEEVIFKKSST
+418 EINEAIFKKSSI
-431 KILELGYTKYFK
+431 KILEPGYTKYFK
-443 VLDDEDIENDE
+443 VLEDDNENDE
-454 EIESKKENDLSK
+454 EVEEKKENNLSK
-466 IPAGEYQVEVDQSN
+466 IPGGEYQIKINDSN
-480 FFIEEKETIAK
+480 FFIEEKETTAK
-491 RPYTEATLIKD
+491 KPYTEATLIKD

-554 KEEKIVSTELAQE
+554 KEEKIISTELAKE

-589 EKIARGEAKVE
+589 EKIARDEAKLE
-600 DLTLSVLEDVKMIIN
+600 DLTLSVLEDVKTIIN
-615 SEHKTISSQFSKE
+615 SEHKTISSEFSTL
-628 KQEKEIIGICPKC
+628 KQEKEIIGVCPKC
-641 GKIIYEGEKNFYC
+641 GEPIYEGEKNFYC
-654 SGYKSGCDFKLWK
+654 NGYKSGCDFKLWK

-678 ITKQDAKTLLNKGK
+678 ITKQDAKTLLNKGT

-712 EVIDKY
+712 EINDKY

>member
-1 MTHVSHTFNRWEGK
+1 
-15 MKLIIAE
+15 MKLIISE

-63 EPEEI
+63 EPEEV

-80 PIYFPKWDKKPLPNK
+80 PIYFPKWDKKPLSNK
-95 IELFNSVKELMHLN
+95 IELFNTVKELICSN

-130 LLEYCSNKK
+130 VLEYCSNKK
-139 PVKRLMVNDNSLGGV
+139 PVKRLMINDNTLGGV
-154 QKAFSKIDDN
+154 KKAFSKIEDN

-179 ADMVVGFSL
+179 ADMIVGFSL
-188 SRYYS
+188 SRFYS
-193 IINNAKLSVGRVQ
+193 ILNNAKLSVGRVQ

-267 RSSNL
+267 RTSNL

-288 LSDLESDAAIL
+288 LSDLESDAATL

-305 KTMDITQNLR
+305 KTMDITQSLR
-315 DKYKAITYN
+315 DKHKAITYN

-338 APELIPVVAQKLN
+338 ASKLIPIVAQKLK
-351 FTATFNFNEKSKCF
+351 FIATFNFTEKSRCF

-378 TGSGNFDEFSQ
+378 TGDGNFEDFSQ

-418 TEIEEVIFKKSST
+418 TEIEEVIFKKGST
-431 KILELGYTKYFK
+431 KILEPGYTKYFK
-443 VLDDEDIENDE
+443 VLDDEDIEDEE
-454 EIESKKENDLSK
+454 EIESKKEDDLCK
-466 IPAGEYQVEVDQSN
+466 ILAGEYQIEVGQSN
-480 FFIEEKETIAK
+480 FFIEEKETVAK

-554 KEEKIVSTELAQE
+554 KEEKIVSTELAKE
-567 YLKILPESLKTPD
+567 YLKILPESLKKPD
-580 STALWWSIQ
+580 VTALWWSIQ

-600 DLTLSVLEDVKMIIN
+600 DLTLSVLEDVKSIIN
-615 SEHKTISSQFSKE
+615 SEHKTISSEFSRQ
-628 KQEKEIIGICPKC
+628 KQEKEVIGKCPKC
-641 GKIIYEGEKNFYC
+641 RNPIYEGEKNFYC
-654 SGYKSGCDFKLWK
+654 SGYKAGCDFKLWK

-712 EVIDKY
+712 EVSDKY

>member
-1 MTHVSHTFNRWEGK
+1 

-30 VAAIPGDKKYNGNS
+30 VAAIPGDKKYNRNF

-63 EPEEI
+63 EPEEV
-68 DPSLKKWTLESL
+68 DPSLKKWSLESL
-80 PIYFPKWDKKPLPNK
+80 PIYFPKWDKKPVAHR
-95 IELFNSVKELMHLN
+95 IELFNTVKELIYSN

-139 PVKRLMVNDNSLGGV
+139 PVKRLMVNDNTLGGV

-179 ADMVVGFSL
+179 ADMIVGFSL

-225 EKYYNLHLKINI
+225 EKYYNLHLKTNI
-237 NNIDIDLKYYTKE
+237 NNIHIDLKYYTKE

-267 RSSNL
+267 RTSNL
-272 VVTKK
+272 IITKK
-277 ESYRATPLPYN
+277 ENYKVAPLPYN

-305 KTMDITQNLR
+305 KTMDITQSLR
-315 DKYKAITYN
+315 DKHKAITYN

-412 EKTEAR
+412 EKTEAK
-418 TEIEEVIFKKSST
+418 TEIEEIIFKKSST
-431 KILELGYTKYFK
+431 KILEPGYTKYFK
-443 VLDDEDIENDE
+443 ILDDGNTENEE
-454 EIESKKENDLSK
+454 EIEGKIENSLSE
-466 IPAGEYQVEVDQSN
+466 IPAGEYQIEVSQAN
-480 FFIEEKETIAK
+480 FFIEEKETVAK
-491 RPYTEATLIKD
+491 KPYTEATLIKD

-554 KEEKIVSTELAQE
+554 KEEKIVSTDLAQE

-589 EKIARGEAKVE
+589 EKIARGEAKLE

-628 KQEKEIIGICPKC
+628 KQEKEVIGICPKC
-641 GKIIYEGEKNFYC
+641 GEIIYEGEKNFYC
-654 SGYKSGCDFKLWK
+654 SGYKAGCDFKLWK
-667 KIKVFNQKEVT
+667 KIKVFNQKEVI
-678 ITKQDAKTLLNKGK
+678 ITKQDAKTLLNKGA

-712 EVIDKY
+712 EVTDKY

>member
-1 MTHVSHTFNRWEGK
+1 

-30 VAAIPGDKKYNGNS
+30 VAAIPGEKKYNGSS
-44 ITVGDYITCWIYGH
+44 IIIGDYIACWIYGH

-68 DPSLKKWTLESL
+68 DPSLKKWKLDTL
-80 PIYFPKWDKKPLPNK
+80 PIYFSKWDKKILPYRK
-95 IELFNSVKELMHLN
+95 DLFNTVKDLIHSNEI
-109 QVTEIIHAGDAD
+109 TEIIHAGDAD

-139 PVKRLMVNDNSLGGV
+139 PVKRLMVNDNTLGGV
-154 QKAFSKIDDN
+154 QKAFSKIEDN
-164 SKYISLGKSAEARAI
+164 SKYTALGKSAEARAI
-179 ADMVVGFSL
+179 ADMIVGFSL
-188 SRYYS
+188 SRFYS
-193 IINNAKLSVGRVQ
+193 IINNAKLSIGRVQ

-225 EKYYNLHLKINI
+225 EKYYNLYLKTNI
-237 NNIDIDLKYYTKE
+237 NDIDIDLRYSSKE
-250 KTTDK
+250 RIMDK
-255 SIHEEFINKIEN
+255 FIYEEFINNVGDKT
-267 RSSNL
+267 SNL
-272 VVTKK
+272 LITKK
-277 ESYRATPLPYN
+277 ENYRTTPLPYN
-288 LSDLESDAAIL
+288 LSDLESDAATL

-329 YLSEEHFKE
+329 YLSDEHFKE
-338 APELIPVVAQKLN
+338 APKLIPLVAEKLN
-351 FTATFNFNEKSKCF
+351 FTATFDFNEKSRCF

-378 TGSGNFDEFSQ
+378 TGAGDFEQFSQ

-394 YKLIAERYFIQFL
+394 YKLIAERYLIQFL
-407 EKVKV
+407 EKVKI
-412 EKTEAR
+412 EKTEAKV
-418 TEIEEVIFKKSST
+418 EINEAIFKKSSI
-431 KILELGYTKYFK
+431 KILEPGYTKYFK
-443 VLDDEDIENDE
+443 VLEDDNENDE
-454 EIESKKENDLSK
+454 EVEEKKENNLSK
-466 IPAGEYQVEVDQSN
+466 IPGGEYQIKINDSN
-480 FFIEEKETIAK
+480 FFIEEKETTAK
-491 RPYTEATLIKD
+491 KPYTEATLIKD

-554 KEEKIVSTELAQE
+554 KEEKIISTELAKE

-589 EKIARGEAKVE
+589 EKIARGEAKLE
-600 DLTLSVLEDVKMIIN
+600 DLTLSVLEDVKTIIN
-615 SEHKTISSQFSKE
+615 SEHKTISSEFSTL
-628 KQEKEIIGICPKC
+628 KQEKEIIGVCPKC
-641 GKIIYEGEKNFYC
+641 GEPIYEGEKNFYC
-654 SGYKSGCDFKLWK
+654 NGYKSGCDFKLWK

-678 ITKQDAKTLLNKGK
+678 ITKQDAKTLLNKGT

-712 EVIDKY
+712 EINDKY

>member
-1 MTHVSHTFNRWEGK
+1 

-44 ITVGDYITCWIYGH
+44 IIVGDYITCWIYGH
-58 ILTHK
+58 VLAYK

-80 PIYFPKWDKKPLPNK
+80 PIYFSKWDKKPLPQK
-95 IELFNSVKELMHLN
+95 IELFNTVKELIHSN
-109 QVTEIIHAGDAD
+109 QVTEIIHAGDGD

-130 LLEYCSNKK
+130 VLEYCSNKK
-139 PVKRLMVNDNSLGGV
+139 PVKRLIINDNTLGGV
-154 QKAFSKIDDN
+154 KKAFSKIDDN
-164 SKYISLGKSAEARAI
+164 SKYIPIGKSAEARAI
-179 ADMVVGFSL
+179 ADMIVGFSL
-188 SRYYS
+188 SRFYS
-193 IINNAKLSVGRVQ
+193 ILNNAKLSIGRVQ

-225 EKYYNLHLKINI
+225 EKYYNLQLKTNV
-237 NNIDIDLKYYTKE
+237 NNLDIDLKYYAKE
-250 KTTDK
+250 RVTDK
-255 SIHEEFINKIEN
+255 SIYEELINKIGDKV
-267 RSSNL
+267 SKL
-272 VVTKK
+272 TVTKK
-277 ESYRATPLPYN
+277 ENYKATPLPYN
-288 LSDLESDAAIL
+288 LSDLESDAATL

-305 KTMDITQNLR
+305 KTMDITQSLR

-338 APELIPVVAQKLN
+338 APNLIPIVAQKLN
-351 FTATFNFNEKSKCF
+351 FVANFNFTEKSNCF

-378 TGSGNFDEFSQ
+378 TESGNFEEFS
-389 EEKNI
+389 EDEKNI

-407 EKVKV
+407 EKIKV
-412 EKTEAR
+412 EKTEAK
-418 TEIEEVIFKKSST
+418 TEIEENIFKKSST
-431 KILELGYTKYFK
+431 KILEPGYTKYFK
-443 VLDDEDIENDE
+443 VLDNEDEKEE
-454 EIESKKENDLSK
+454 EIEEKIENSLSE
-466 IPAGEYQVEVDQSN
+466 IPAGEYQIEVSQTN
-480 FFIEEKETIAK
+480 FFIEEKETVAK
-491 RPYTEATLIKD
+491 KPYTEATLIRD

-509 VKDPEIREL
+509 VIDPEIREL

-554 KEEKIVSTELAQE
+554 KEEKIVSTELAKE
-567 YLKILPESLKTPD
+567 YLKILPDSLKTPD

-589 EKIARGEAKVE
+589 EKIARGEAKIE
-600 DLTLSVLEDVKMIIN
+600 DLTLSVLEDVKTIIN
-615 SEHKTISSQFSKE
+615 SEYKTISSEFSRQ
-628 KQEKEIIGICPKC
+628 KQEKETIGVCPKC
-641 GKIIYEGEKNFYC
+641 GSPIYEGEKNFYC
-654 SGYKSGCDFKLWK
+654 SGYKAGCDFKLWK

-712 EVIDKY
+712 EVSDKY

>member
-1 MTHVSHTFNRWEGK
+1 

-44 ITVGDYITCWIYGH
+44 IIVGDYITCWIYGH
-58 ILTHK
+58 VLAYK

-80 PIYFPKWDKKPLPNK
+80 PIYFSKWDKKPLPQK
-95 IELFNSVKELMHLN
+95 IELFNTVKELIHSN
-109 QVTEIIHAGDAD
+109 QVTEIIHAGDGD

-130 LLEYCSNKK
+130 VLEYCSNKK
-139 PVKRLMVNDNSLGGV
+139 PVKRLIINDNTLGGV
-154 QKAFSKIDDN
+154 KKAFSKIDDN
-164 SKYISLGKSAEARAI
+164 SKYIPIGKSAEARAI
-179 ADMVVGFSL
+179 ADMIVGFSL
-188 SRYYS
+188 SRFYS
-193 IINNAKLSVGRVQ
+193 ILNNAKLSIGRVQ

-225 EKYYNLHLKINI
+225 EKYYNLQLKTNV
-237 NNIDIDLKYYTKE
+237 NNLDIDLKYYAKE
-250 KTTDK
+250 RVTDK
-255 SIHEEFINKIEN
+255 SIYEELINKIGDKV
-267 RSSNL
+267 SKL
-272 VVTKK
+272 TVIKK
-277 ESYRATPLPYN
+277 ENYKATPLPYN
-288 LSDLESDAAIL
+288 LSDLESDAATL

-305 KTMDITQNLR
+305 KTMDITQSLR

-338 APELIPVVAQKLN
+338 APNLIPIVAQKLN
-351 FTATFNFNEKSKCF
+351 FVANFNFTEKSNCF

-378 TGSGNFDEFSQ
+378 TESGNFEEFS
-389 EEKNI
+389 EDEKNI

-407 EKVKV
+407 EKIKV
-412 EKTEAR
+412 EKTEAK
-418 TEIEEVIFKKSST
+418 TEIEENIFKKSST
-431 KILELGYTKYFK
+431 KILEPGYTKYFK
-443 VLDDEDIENDE
+443 VLDNEDEKEE
-454 EIESKKENDLSK
+454 EIEEKIENSLSE
-466 IPAGEYQVEVDQSN
+466 IPAGEYQIEVSQTN
-480 FFIEEKETIAK
+480 FFIEEKETVAK
-491 RPYTEATLIKD
+491 KPYTEATLIRD

-509 VKDPEIREL
+509 VIDPEIREL

-554 KEEKIVSTELAQE
+554 KEEKIVSTELAKE
-567 YLKILPESLKTPD
+567 YLKILPDSLKTPD

-589 EKIARGEAKVE
+589 EKIARGEARIE
-600 DLTLSVLEDVKMIIN
+600 DLTLSVLEDVKAIIN

-628 KQEKEIIGICPKC
+628 KQEKEVIGICPKC
-641 GKIIYEGEKNFYC
+641 GEIIYEGEKNFYC
-654 SGYKSGCDFKLWK
+654 SGYKTGCDFKLWK
-667 KIKVFNQKEVT
+667 KIKVFNQKEVP
-678 ITKQDAKTLLNKGK
+678 ITKQEAKTLLNKGT
-692 ILITGLTNKAG
+692 ILITGLTNKTG

-712 EVIDKY
+712 EVNDKY
-718 VNLSLDSFVN
+718 VNLSLDSFVK

>member
-1 MTHVSHTFNRWEGK
+1 

-30 VAAIPGDKKYNGNS
+30 VAAIPGEKKYNGSS

-68 DPSLKKWTLESL
+68 DPSLKKWNLESL

-95 IELFNSVKELMHLN
+95 IELFNSVKELMHSN

-139 PVKRLMVNDNSLGGV
+139 PVKRLMVNDNTLGGV
-154 QKAFSKIDDN
+154 QKAFSKIEDN
-164 SKYISLGKSAEARAI
+164 SKYTALGKSAEARAI
-179 ADMVVGFSL
+179 ADMIVGFSL
-188 SRYYS
+188 SRFYS
-193 IINNAKLSVGRVQ
+193 IINNAKLSIGRVQ

-225 EKYYNLHLKINI
+225 EKYYNLYLKTNI
-237 NNIDIDLKYYTKE
+237 NDIDIDLRYSSKE
-250 KTTDK
+250 RIMDK
-255 SIHEEFINKIEN
+255 SIYEEFINNVGDKT
-267 RSSNL
+267 SNL
-272 VVTKK
+272 LITKK
-277 ESYRATPLPYN
+277 ENYRATPLPYN
-288 LSDLESDAAIL
+288 LSDLESDAATL

-338 APELIPVVAQKLN
+338 APKLIPLVAEKLN
-351 FTATFNFNEKSKCF
+351 FTATFNFNEKSRCF

-378 TGSGNFDEFSQ
+378 TGAGDFEQFSQ

-394 YKLIAERYFIQFL
+394 YKLIAERYLIQFL
-407 EKVKV
+407 EKVKI
-412 EKTEAR
+412 EKTEAKV
-418 TEIEEVIFKKSST
+418 EINEAIFKKSSI
-431 KILELGYTKYFK
+431 KILEPGYTKYFK
-443 VLDDEDIENDE
+443 VLEDDNENDE
-454 EIESKKENDLSK
+454 EIEENNLSK
-466 IPAGEYQVEVDQSN
+466 IPGGEYQIKINNSN
-480 FFIEEKETIAK
+480 FFIEEKETTAK
-491 RPYTEATLIKD
+491 KPYTEATLIKD

-589 EKIARGEAKVE
+589 EKIARGEAKLE
-600 DLTLSVLEDVKMIIN
+600 DLTLSVLEDVKTIIN
-615 SEHKTISSQFSKE
+615 SEHKTISSEFSTV
-628 KQEKEIIGICPKC
+628 KQEKEVIGVCPKC
-641 GKIIYEGEKNFYC
+641 GKLIYEGEKNFYC
-654 SGYKSGCDFKLWK
+654 NGYKSGCDFKLWK
-667 KIKVFNQKEVT
+667 KIKIFNQKEVT
-678 ITKQDAKTLLNKGK
+678 ITKQDAKTLLNKGT

-712 EVIDKY
+712 EINDKY

>member
-1 MTHVSHTFNRWEGK
+1 

-30 VAAIPGDKKYNGNS
+30 VAAIPGDKKYKGNS

-63 EPEEI
+63 EPEEVN
-68 DPSLKKWTLESL
+68 PSLKKWTLESL
-80 PIYFPKWDKKPLPNK
+80 PIYFPKWDKKPLSNK
-95 IELFNSVKELMHLN
+95 IELFNTVKELICLN

-130 LLEYCSNKK
+130 VLEYCSNKK
-139 PVKRLMVNDNSLGGV
+139 PVKRLMVNDNTLGGV
-154 QKAFSKIDDN
+154 QKPFSKIEDN

-179 ADMVVGFSL
+179 ADMIVGFSL

-225 EKYYNLHLKINI
+225 EKYYNLHLKTNI

-267 RSSNL
+267 RTSNL

-288 LSDLESDAAIL
+288 LSDLESDAATL

-305 KTMDITQNLR
+305 KTMDITQSLR
-315 DKYKAITYN
+315 DKHKAITYN

-351 FTATFNFNEKSKCF
+351 FTVTFNFNEKSKCF

-412 EKTEAR
+412 EKTEAK
-418 TEIEEVIFKKSST
+418 TEIEEIIFKKSSI
-431 KILELGYTKYFK
+431 KILEPGYTKYFK
-443 VLDDEDIENDE
+443 VLDDEDNENEE
-454 EIESKKENDLSK
+454 EIDNKKENDLSK
-466 IPAGEYQVEVDQSN
+466 IPAGEYQIEVSQSN
-480 FFIEEKETIAK
+480 FFIEEKETVAK
-491 RPYTEATLIKD
+491 KPYTEATLIKD

-554 KEEKIVSTELAQE
+554 KEEKIVSTELAKE

-580 STALWWSIQ
+580 VTALWWSIQ

-600 DLTLSVLEDVKMIIN
+600 DLTLSVLEDVKSIIN
-615 SEHKTISSQFSKE
+615 SEHKTISSEFSRQ
-628 KQEKEIIGICPKC
+628 KQEKEVIGKCPKC
-641 GKIIYEGEKNFYC
+641 GNPIYEGEKNFYC
-654 SGYKSGCDFKLWK
+654 SGYKAGCDFKLWK

-712 EVIDKY
+712 EVNDKY
-718 VNLSLDSFVN
+718 VNLSLDSFLK